1 MANEKEVQIKI
12 SGKVD
17 SSLNMVSQ
25 KVDKAFSR
33 VTKIAKSATTALGA
47 AASDAIRGSLEVGSS
62 FESQMSTVEAISG
75 AAEKQIMQLE
85 EKAKEMGATTKFTA
99 TESGQAMEYM
109 AMAGWK
115 TKDMLNGI
123 GGIMDLAAASGEDL
137 AGTSDI
143 VTDALTAFNLQAK
156 DSAHFADILAQASSN
171 SNTNVSMM
179 GETFKYVAPVA
190 GSLGYTAEDTAV
202 SIGLLANAG
211 IKASQGGTVMRK
223 LMSETAGG
231 ITLVSKAYAKA
242 GEKTGKYKIE
252 TANADGSMKDWSKT
266 VETLREQFSKMTEE
280 EQAMNAESI
289 AGKTAMSGLLAI
301 VNASDKDYKKLT
313 NSIDNASGA
322 AKRMAK
328 IRLDNL
334 QGDVTIFQSA
344 LEGKGIELY
353 DELKEPM
360 RDIVQSATDWLEE
373 IDVARV
379 VDDFKDFGAAVLD
392 FADPLLEVGEWMI
405 ENPDAI
411 AGPLAGIGGTIA
423 GYKLLDTI
431 PKLGQG
437 LEGLI
442 SGVTAS
448 PYIAGG
454 ALVVGALTGI
464 GTAIVNTERAAANA
478 SLEDHFGDIA
488 LSMDQIQDAADNIIG
503 SKTMENI
510 EEFMSSIK
518 ISEGLEREM
527 KKAAEGFGKI
537 KWKVSAGLELDE
549 KDMDEARKNAQNYVQ
564 SVQDQIDQQGY
575 TVNVATKFLFGDSET
590 GKDIIEQND
599 GFFGSLKMEADGL
612 NAKINDVIQR
622 SMKPNLKPIKKEKLI
637 KEMNKYLEELKDLSA
652 KVAKGKER
660 ASWDLIESDF
670 SGKELTPDTFQKL
683 QEATNKNV
691 EKVKKI
697 AYETKQ
703 TVFDTAAQKLENG
716 NMSEEEYKLEKE
728 AAEKAY
734 RETVEKAKKKALEIQ
749 YNTLM
754 DTYGEEIASGEYK
767 YGDIKAIG
775 EIVKGMSSQD
785 LQGGEGEIL
794 KILDMAFNGGG
805 DAYLRND
812 VTGTS
817 NKEVFQSMASKYAKN
832 YIDGDTLSE
841 EAEKIGDKSAYNL
854 RDDFILSRESTP
866 KISADTEAPRY
877 GVDVAINEEEKGT
890 STQNDAYAI
899 TEKTKGGLQATPAN
913 ILGGFVAAVPTAVAK
928 MEEAAKK
935 GGIASGEAFTKALS
949 DEILKI
955 NPITIPVEMPV
966 ELISPVAPNTAK
978 KGTKKSGGKSPIIFP
993 PIRGNAEGIISTKAH
1008 IAAVSEGNKTEAIIP
1023 IDGSARSRRLYEAT
1037 GKLMGYNKTSSQGV
1051 TFAPNINITLTGKAS
1066 AEDKN
1071 EIRNLVQKELDKQYK
1086 KMIRDNKRFNMR
1098 Q

>member
-1 MANEKEVQIKI
+1 MAASEKEVKIKI

-17 SSLNMVSQ
+17 NSLNAVSQ
-25 KVDKAFSR
+25 KVDKAFSKMM
-33 VTKIAKSATTALGA
+33 KIAKSATLVGGA
-47 AASDAIRGSLEVGSS
+47 AATAAVTGAVKVGSS

-143 VTDALTAFNLQAK
+143 VTDALSAFKMEAK
-156 DSAHFADILAQASSN
+156 ESAHFSDVLAAASSN
-171 SNTNVSMM
+171 SNTNVGIL
-179 GETFKYVAPVA
+179 GESFKEVAPVA
-190 GSLGYTAEDTAV
+190 GSMKYSIEDVSLTLGLMANQSVKGSKAGTSLKTAIANMAAPTQKMQKAMKKYNISLKDSDGKTKSLRSV
-202 SIGLLANAG
+202 IDDVRDSIGGL
-211 IKASQGGTVMRK
+211 S
-223 LMSETAGG
+223 
-231 ITLVSKAYAKA
+231 
-242 GEKTGKYKIE
+242 
-252 TANADGSMKDWSKT
+252 SKT
-266 VETLREQFSKMTEE
+266 ERAAAISTIFGKE
-280 EQAMNAESI
+280 AMP
-289 AGKTAMSGLLAI
+289 AMSAI
-301 VNASDKDYKKLT
+301 VNASEKDYKKLAG
-313 NSIDNASGA
+313 SIDNASGA

-379 VDDFKDFGAAVLD
+379 VDDFKDFGSAVLD

-454 ALVVGALTGI
+454 ALVAGALTGI

-478 SLEDHFGDIA
+478 SLDDHFGDIA
-488 LSMDQIQDAADNIIG
+488 LSMDQIQDAADSLIG
-503 SKTMENI
+503 SKKLENI
-510 EEFMSSIK
+510 EKFMSSIK
-518 ISEGLEREM
+518 ISEGFEREM
-527 KKAAEGFGKI
+527 KKAAECFGKI

-622 SMKPNLKPIKKEKLI
+622 SMKPNLKPIKKKKLI

-670 SGKELTPDTFQKL
+670 SGKDLTPDTFQKL

-703 TVFDTAAQKLENG
+703 TVFDTAGQKLENG
-716 NMSEEEYKLEKE
+716 NMSEEEYEQEKE

-734 RETVEKAKKKALEIQ
+734 RETVERAKKKATEIQ

-754 DTYGEEIASGEYK
+754 DTYGEDLINGDMGRGDKNAVHDMVVDMMGGATGEIKEKLVTIEKATSGTYVTDFMDGVLPGGPTDSEKAMQEVKNMVAEYK
-767 YGDIKAIG
+767 YGEG
-775 EIVKGMSSQD
+775 TTVK
-785 LQGGEGEIL
+785 
-794 KILDMAFNGGG
+794 
-805 DAYLRND
+805 
-812 VTGTS
+812 
-817 NKEVFQSMASKYAKN
+817 
-832 YIDGDTLSE
+832 
-841 EAEKIGDKSAYNL
+841 EK
-854 RDDFILSRESTP
+854 R
-866 KISADTEAPRY
+866 
-877 GVDVAINEEEKGT
+877 EEKGFLDPVLAFAT
-890 STQNDAYAI
+890 PNLPNITKTMEEST
-899 TEKTKGGLQATPAN
+899 TGLQATPVN
-913 ILGGFVAAVPTAVAK
+913 ILDGFVAAVPPAVAK
-928 MEEAAKK
+928 MEEEARR
-935 GGIASGEAFTKALS
+935 GGTASGEAFAKALS

-955 NPITIPVEMPV
+955 NPINIPVAFSA
-966 ELISPVAPNTAK
+966 L
-978 KGTKKSGGKSPIIFP
+978 GLSGPAEEGNGNASPII
-993 PIRGNAEGIISTKAH
+993 IRPDDGHAEGIISTKAH
-1008 IAAVSEGNKTEAIIP
+1008 IAAVSEGNKPEAIIP
-1023 IDGSARSRRLYEAT
+1023 INSSARSRRLYEAT
-1037 GKLMGYNKTSSQGV
+1037 GKLMGYNKNQAQGV
-1051 TFAPNINITLTGKAS
+1051 TFAPTINITLTGKATS
-1066 AEDKN
+1066 EDKN
-1071 EIRNLVQKELDKQYK
+1071 EIRNLVQKELEKQYK
-1086 KMIRDNKRFNMR
+1086 KMVRDNKRFNMR

>member
-75 AAEKQIMQLE
+75 ATEKQIEQLE
-85 EKAKEMGATTKFTA
+85 NKAKEMGATTQFTA

-115 TKDMLNGI
+115 TTDMLSGI
-123 GGIMDLAAASGEDL
+123 SGIMDLAAASGEDL

-143 VTDALTAFNLQAK
+143 VTDALTAFNLKAK
-156 DSAHFADILAQASSN
+156 DAAHFSDVLAQAASN

-179 GETFKYVAPVA
+179 GETFKYVAPIA
-190 GSLGYTAEDTAV
+190 GSLDYSAEDTAV
-202 SIGLLANAG
+202 SIGLMANAG
-211 IKASQGGTVMRK
+211 IKASQSGTALRK
-223 LMSETAGG
+223 IMSETAGG

-242 GEKTGKYKIE
+242 GKKTGKYKIE
-252 TANADGSMKDWSKT
+252 TANADGSMKDWSQT
-266 VETLREQFSKMTEE
+266 VEVLREQFSKMTEE

-301 VNASDKDYKKLT
+301 VNASDKDYEKLT

-322 AKRMAK
+322 AERMAK
-328 IRLDNL
+328 VRLDNL

-353 DELKEPM
+353 DEIKEPM
-360 RDIVQSATDWLEE
+360 REIVQSATDWLEE

-379 VDDFKDFGAAVLD
+379 VDDFKDFGGAVLD
-392 FADPLLEVGEWMI
+392 FAEPFLQVGEWMI
-405 ENPDAI
+405 KNPDAI
-411 AGPLAGIGGTIA
+411 AGPLAGIGSAIA
-423 GYKLLDTI
+423 SYKLLDTV
-431 PKLGQG
+431 PKLGKG
-437 LEGLI
+437 LQGLI
-442 SGVTAS
+442 SGVTAH
-448 PYIAGG
+448 PYMAGG

-464 GTAIVNTERAAANA
+464 STAIANTKRAAENA

-488 LSMDQIQDAADNIIG
+488 LSMDQIQSAADNIIG
-503 SKTMENI
+503 SKKLEEMEKL
-510 EEFMSSIK
+510 MSSIK
-518 ISEGLEREM
+518 ISEGFEREM
-527 KKAAEGFGKI
+527 KKAAESIEKI
-537 KWKVSAGLELDE
+537 EWKVSAGLKLDDDDMKEME
-549 KDMDEARKNAQNYVQ
+549 KSTQDYIQAA
-564 SVQDQIDQQGY
+564 QDQIDQQGY
-575 TVNVATKFLFGDSET
+575 TVNVAAKVLFGNSD
-590 GKDIIEQND
+590 
-599 GFFGSLKMEADGL
+599 
-612 NAKINDVIQR
+612 
-622 SMKPNLKPIKKEKLI
+622 
-637 KEMNKYLEELKDLSA
+637 
-652 KVAKGKER
+652 KGKELIEENDSIFGALEMEAQGVAAR
-660 ASWDLIESDF
+660 LNSTLQEAMEKGLKPDIKKALEEGRKEMAELTRTMADAEAEASWDILKADF
-670 SGKELTPDTFQKL
+670 SGKDLDADTYRKMQD
-683 QEATNKNV
+683 AINKN
-691 EKVKKI
+691 I
-697 AYETKQ
+697 
-703 TVFDTAAQKLENG
+703 
-716 NMSEEEYKLEKE
+716 
-728 AAEKAY
+728 
-734 RETVEKAKKKALEIQ
+734 ETVEKTEKESRDTLITNARYNQKMGYISEEELQEEIDVINKQYEDNVKKAKAKGVEFQ

-794 KILDMAFNGGG
+794 KILDIAFNGGG

-877 GVDVAINEEEKGT
+877 GVDVATNEEEKGT
-890 STQNDAYAI
+890 SAQNAAYAI
-899 TEKTKGGLQATPAN
+899 TEKTKGGLQATPVN
-913 ILGGFVAAVPTAVAK
+913 MLGGFVAAVPTAVAK

-955 NPITIPVEMPV
+955 NPITIPVE
-966 ELISPVAPNTAK
+966 LISPVAPSTAK
-978 KGTKKSGGKSPIIFP
+978 KGKKKGEKTSDDSIVGY
-993 PIRGNAEGIISTKAH
+993 AEGTISTKAH

>member
-1 MANEKEVQIKI
+1 MAAEKEVQIKI

-17 SSLNMVSQ
+17 NSLNTVSQ
-25 KVDKAFSR
+25 KVDKAFSKMMK
-33 VTKIAKSATTALGA
+33 VAKSATLIGGTAATAAVTGA
-47 AASDAIRGSLEVGSS
+47 VKVGSS

-211 IKASQGGTVMRK
+211 IKASQGGTIMRK

-252 TANADGSMKDWSKT
+252 TANADGSMKDWSQT
-266 VETLREQFSKMTEE
+266 VEVLREQFSKMTEE

-301 VNASDKDYKKLT
+301 VNASDKDYEKLT

-454 ALVVGALTGI
+454 ALAAGALTGI

-478 SLEDHFGDIA
+478 SLDDHFGDIA
-488 LSMDQIQDAADNIIG
+488 LSMDQIQDAADSLIG
-503 SKTMENI
+503 SKKLENI
-510 EEFMSSIK
+510 EKFMSSIK
-518 ISEGLEREM
+518 ISEGFEREM
-527 KKAAEGFGKI
+527 KKAAEGLGKI

-622 SMKPNLKPIKKEKLI
+622 SMKPNLKPRKKKKLI

-670 SGKELTPDTFQKL
+670 SGKDLTPDTFQKL

-703 TVFDTAAQKLENG
+703 TVFDTAGQKLENG
-716 NMSEEEYKLEKE
+716 NMSEEEYEQEKE

-734 RETVEKAKKKALEIQ
+734 RETVERAKKKATEIQ

-754 DTYGEEIASGEYK
+754 DTYGEDLINGDMGRGDKNAVHDMVVDMMGGATGEIKEKLVTIEKATSGTYVTDFMDGVLPGGPTGSEKAMQEVKNMVAEYK
-767 YGDIKAIG
+767 YGEG
-775 EIVKGMSSQD
+775 TTVK
-785 LQGGEGEIL
+785 
-794 KILDMAFNGGG
+794 
-805 DAYLRND
+805 
-812 VTGTS
+812 
-817 NKEVFQSMASKYAKN
+817 
-832 YIDGDTLSE
+832 
-841 EAEKIGDKSAYNL
+841 EK
-854 RDDFILSRESTP
+854 R
-866 KISADTEAPRY
+866 
-877 GVDVAINEEEKGT
+877 EEKGFLDPVLAFAT
-890 STQNDAYAI
+890 PNLPNITKTMEEST
-899 TEKTKGGLQATPAN
+899 TGLQATPVN
-913 ILGGFVAAVPTAVAK
+913 ILDGFVAAVPPAVAK
-928 MEEAAKK
+928 MEEEARR
-935 GGIASGEAFTKALS
+935 GGTASGEAFAKALS

-955 NPITIPVEMPV
+955 NPINIPVAFSA
-966 ELISPVAPNTAK
+966 L
-978 KGTKKSGGKSPIIFP
+978 GLSGLAEEGNGNASPII
-993 PIRGNAEGIISTKAH
+993 IRPDDGHAEGIISTKAH
-1008 IAAVSEGNKTEAIIP
+1008 IAAVSEGNKPEAIIP
-1023 IDGSARSRRLYEAT
+1023 INSSARSRRLYEAT
-1037 GKLMGYNKTSSQGV
+1037 GKLMGYNKNSTQGM
-1051 TFAPNINITLTGKAS
+1051 TFAPTINITLTGKATS
-1066 AEDKN
+1066 EDKN
-1071 EIRNLVQKELDKQYK
+1071 EIRNLVQKELEKQYK
-1086 KMIRDNKRFNMR
+1086 KMVRDNKRFNMR

>member
-1 MANEKEVQIKI
+1 MAAEKEVQIRI

-17 SSLNMVSQ
+17 NSLNAVSQ

-33 VTKIAKSATTALGA
+33 MTRIAKSATLVGGA
-47 AASDAIRGSLEVGSS
+47 AATAAVTGAVKVGSS
-62 FESQMSTVEAISG
+62 FESQMSTVGAISG
-75 AAEKQIMQLE
+75 AAEKQIIQLE

-179 GETFKYVAPVA
+179 GETFKYVAPIA
-190 GSLGYTAEDTAV
+190 GSLKYSAEDTAV
-202 SIGLLANAG
+202 SIGLMANAG
-211 IKASQGGTVMRK
+211 IKASQSGTTLRK
-223 LMSETAGG
+223 IMSNTAGG

-252 TANADGSMKDWSKT
+252 TANADGSMKDWSWT

-322 AKRMAK
+322 AERMAK

-379 VDDFKDFGAAVLD
+379 VDDFKDFGSAVLD

-488 LSMDQIQDAADNIIG
+488 LSMDQIERAADNIIG
-503 SKTMENI
+503 SKKMENI
-510 EEFMSSIK
+510 EKLMSSIK
-518 ISEGLEREM
+518 ISEGFEREM
-527 KKAAEGFGKI
+527 KKAAESIEKI
-537 KWKVSAGLELDE
+537 EWKVSAGLKLDDDDMKELE
-549 KDMDEARKNAQNYVQ
+549 KSTQDYIQ
-564 SVQDQIDQQGY
+564 SAQDQIDQQGY
-575 TVNVATKFLFGDSET
+575 TVNVATKVLFGNSDK
-590 GKDIIEQND
+590 GKELIEEDNSI
-599 GFFGSLKMEADGL
+599 FAALEMEAQGLAARINSTLEEAMEKGLTPDLKKALDG
-612 NAKINDVIQR
+612 
-622 SMKPNLKPIKKEKLI
+622 
-637 KEMNKYLEELKDLSA
+637 YLEEMGELTRTMADA
-652 KVAKGKER
+652 ETE
-660 ASWDLIESDF
+660 ASWDVLTADF
-670 SGKELTPDTFQKL
+670 SGKDLDADTYQKM
-683 QEATNKNV
+683 QDAVNKN
-691 EKVKKI
+691 I
-697 AYETKQ
+697 
-703 TVFDTAAQKLENG
+703 
-716 NMSEEEYKLEKE
+716 
-728 AAEKAY
+728 
-734 RETVEKAKKKALEIQ
+734 ETVEKTEKEARDTLINNARKKFAAGYISEEERQTQVDDANKQYEKNIKKAKAKGAEFQ

-754 DTYGEEIASGEYK
+754 DTYGEDLINGDMGRGDKNAVHDMVVDMMGGATGVIKEKLVTIEKATSGTYVTDFMDGVLPGGPTDSEKAMQEVKNIAAEYK
-767 YGDIKAIG
+767 YGNG
-775 EIVKGMSSQD
+775 VTVKEKRKEKGFIDPVLAFATPNLPNITKTMEASTTG
-785 LQGGEGEIL
+785 LQEAPIN
-794 KILDMAFNGGG
+794 ILD
-805 DAYLRND
+805 
-812 VTGTS
+812 
-817 NKEVFQSMASKYAKN
+817 
-832 YIDGDTLSE
+832 
-841 EAEKIGDKSAYNL
+841 
-854 RDDFILSRESTP
+854 
-866 KISADTEAPRY
+866 
-877 GVDVAINEEEKGT
+877 
-890 STQNDAYAI
+890 
-899 TEKTKGGLQATPAN
+899 
-913 ILGGFVAAVPTAVAK
+913 GFVAAVPPAVAK
-928 MEEAAKK
+928 IEEEAKK
-935 GGIASGEAFTKALS
+935 GGIASAEAFTKALS
-949 DEILKI
+949 DKILKI
-955 NPITIPVEMPV
+955 NPINIPVAFS
-966 ELISPVAPNTAK
+966 SPGASITAEEGK
-978 KGTKKSGGKSPIIFP
+978 KKSGGATASILP
-993 PIRGNAEGIISTKAH
+993 GHAEGIISTKAH

-1037 GKLMGYNKTSSQGV
+1037 GKLMGYNKNSAQGM
-1051 TFAPNINITLTGKAS
+1051 TFAPTINITLTGKATS
-1066 AEDKN
+1066 EDKN
-1071 EIRNLVQKELDKQYK
+1071 EIRNLVQKELEKQYK
-1086 KMIRDNKRFNMR
+1086 KMVRDNKRFNMR
-1098 Q
+1098 R

>member
-1 MANEKEVQIKI
+1 MAAEKEVQIKI

-17 SSLNMVSQ
+17 NSLNTVSQ
-25 KVDKAFSR
+25 KVDKAFSKMMK
-33 VTKIAKSATTALGA
+33 VAKSATLIGGTAATAAVTGA
-47 AASDAIRGSLEVGSS
+47 VKAGSS

-75 AAEKQIMQLE
+75 ATEKQIEQLE
-85 EKAKEMGATTKFTA
+85 NKAKEMGATTQFTA

-115 TKDMLNGI
+115 TTDMLSGI
-123 GGIMDLAAASGEDL
+123 SGIMDLAAASGEDL

-143 VTDALTAFNLQAK
+143 VTDALTAFNLKAK
-156 DSAHFADILAQASSN
+156 DAAHFSDVLAQAASN

-179 GETFKYVAPVA
+179 GETFKYVAPIA
-190 GSLGYTAEDTAV
+190 GSLNYSAEDTAV
-202 SIGLLANAG
+202 SIGLMANAG
-211 IKASQGGTVMRK
+211 IKASQSGTALRK
-223 LMSETAGG
+223 IMSETAGG

-242 GEKTGKYKIE
+242 GKKTGKYKIE
-252 TANADGSMKDWSKT
+252 TANADGSMKDWSQT
-266 VETLREQFSKMTEE
+266 VEVLREQFSKMTEE

-301 VNASDKDYKKLT
+301 VNASDKDYEKL
-313 NSIDNASGA
+313 
-322 AKRMAK
+322 
-328 IRLDNL
+328 RLDNL

-454 ALVVGALTGI
+454 ALVVGTLTGI
-464 GTAIVNTERAAANA
+464 GTAIINTERAAANA

-488 LSMDQIQDAADNIIG
+488 LSMDQIQSAADNIIG
-503 SKTMENI
+503 SKKLEEMEKL
-510 EEFMSSIK
+510 MSSIK
-518 ISEGLEREM
+518 ISEGFEREM
-527 KKAAEGFGKI
+527 KKAAESIEKI
-537 KWKVSAGLELDE
+537 EWKVSAGLKLDDEDMEELNKSTQDYIQ
-549 KDMDEARKNAQNYVQ
+549 AAQN
-564 SVQDQIDQQGY
+564 QIDQQGY
-575 TVNVATKFLFGDSET
+575 TVNVATKVLFGNST
-590 GKDIIEQND
+590 KGKELIEEDNSI
-599 GFFGSLKMEADGL
+599 FAALEMEAQGLAARINSTLEEAMEKGLTPDLKKALDG
-612 NAKINDVIQR
+612 
-622 SMKPNLKPIKKEKLI
+622 
-637 KEMNKYLEELKDLSA
+637 YLEEMGELTRTMADA
-652 KVAKGKER
+652 ETE
-660 ASWDLIESDF
+660 ASWDVLAADF
-670 SGKELTPDTFQKL
+670 SGKDLDADTYQKM
-683 QEATNKNV
+683 QDAINKN
-691 EKVKKI
+691 I
-697 AYETKQ
+697 
-703 TVFDTAAQKLENG
+703 
-716 NMSEEEYKLEKE
+716 
-728 AAEKAY
+728 
-734 RETVEKAKKKALEIQ
+734 ETVEKTEKEARDTLINNARKKFAAGYISEEERQTQVDDANKQYEENIKKAKAKGVEFQ

-775 EIVKGMSSQD
+775 EITKGMSSQD

-832 YIDGDTLSE
+832 YIDEKSGLSE

-866 KISADTEAPRY
+866 KISADTEAPQY
-877 GVDVAINEEEKGT
+877 GVDVAIKEEEKGT
-890 STQNDAYAI
+890 SAQNTAYAI
-899 TEKTKGGLQATPAN
+899 TEKTKGGLQEAPVN
-913 ILGGFVAAVPTAVAK
+913 MLGGFVAAVPTAVAK

-935 GGIASGEAFTKALS
+935 GGVASGEAFTKALS

-966 ELISPVAPNTAK
+966 ELISPVAPSTAK
-978 KGTKKSGGKSPIIFP
+978 EGKKKNGGTSPII
-993 PIRGNAEGIISTKAH
+993 IRPDDGHAEGIISTKAH
-1008 IAAVSEGNKTEAIIP
+1008 IAAVSEGNKPEAIIP
-1023 IDGSARSRRLYEAT
+1023 INGSARSRRLYETT
-1037 GKLMGYNKTSSQGV
+1037 GKLMGYNKNPAQGM
-1051 TFAPNINITLTGKAS
+1051 TFAPTINITLTGKATS
-1066 AEDKN
+1066 EDKN
-1071 EIRNLVQKELDKQYK
+1071 EIRNLVQKELEKQYK
-1086 KMIRDNKRFNMR
+1086 KMVRDNKRFNMR

>member
-1 MANEKEVQIKI
+1 MAAEKEVQIKI

-17 SSLNMVSQ
+17 NSLNTVSQ
-25 KVDKAFSR
+25 KVDKAFSKMMK
-33 VTKIAKSATTALGA
+33 VAKSATLIGGTAATAAVTGA
-47 AASDAIRGSLEVGSS
+47 VKVGSS

-143 VTDALTAFNLQAK
+143 VTDALSAFKMEAK
-156 DSAHFADILAQASSN
+156 ESAHFSDVLAAASSN
-171 SNTNVSMM
+171 SNTNVGIL
-179 GETFKYVAPVA
+179 GESFKEVAPVA
-190 GSLGYTAEDTAV
+190 GSMKYSIEDVSLTLGLMANQSVKGSKAGTSLKTAIANMAAPTQKMQKAMKKYNISLKDSDGKTKSLRSV
-202 SIGLLANAG
+202 IDDVRDSIGGL
-211 IKASQGGTVMRK
+211 S
-223 LMSETAGG
+223 
-231 ITLVSKAYAKA
+231 
-242 GEKTGKYKIE
+242 
-252 TANADGSMKDWSKT
+252 SKT
-266 VETLREQFSKMTEE
+266 ERAAAISTIFGKE
-280 EQAMNAESI
+280 AMP
-289 AGKTAMSGLLAI
+289 AMSAI
-301 VNASDKDYKKLT
+301 VNASEKDYKKLAG
-313 NSIDNASGA
+313 SIDNASGA

-379 VDDFKDFGAAVLD
+379 VDDFKDFGSAVLD

-454 ALVVGALTGI
+454 ALAAGALTGI

-478 SLEDHFGDIA
+478 SLDDHFGDIA
-488 LSMDQIQDAADNIIG
+488 LSMDQIQDAADSLIG
-503 SKTMENI
+503 SKKLENI
-510 EEFMSSIK
+510 EKFMSSIK
-518 ISEGLEREM
+518 ISEGFEREM

-622 SMKPNLKPIKKEKLI
+622 SMKPNLKPIKKKKLI

-670 SGKELTPDTFQKL
+670 SGKDLTPDTFQKL

-697 AYETKQ
+697 AHETKQ

-734 RETVEKAKKKALEIQ
+734 RETVEKAKKKATELQ

-754 DTYGEEIASGEYK
+754 DTYGEDLINGDMGRGDKNAVHDMVVDMMGGATGEIKEKLVTIEKATSGTYVTDFMDGVLPGGPTDSEKAMQEVKNMVAEYK
-767 YGDIKAIG
+767 YGEG
-775 EIVKGMSSQD
+775 TTVK
-785 LQGGEGEIL
+785 
-794 KILDMAFNGGG
+794 
-805 DAYLRND
+805 
-812 VTGTS
+812 
-817 NKEVFQSMASKYAKN
+817 
-832 YIDGDTLSE
+832 
-841 EAEKIGDKSAYNL
+841 EK
-854 RDDFILSRESTP
+854 R
-866 KISADTEAPRY
+866 
-877 GVDVAINEEEKGT
+877 EEKGFLDPVLAFAT
-890 STQNDAYAI
+890 PNLPNITKTMEEST
-899 TEKTKGGLQATPAN
+899 TGLQATPVN
-913 ILGGFVAAVPTAVAK
+913 ILDGFVAAVPPAVAK
-928 MEEAAKK
+928 MEEEARR
-935 GGIASGEAFTKALS
+935 GGTASGEAFAKALS

-955 NPITIPVEMPV
+955 NPINIPVAFSA
-966 ELISPVAPNTAK
+966 L
-978 KGTKKSGGKSPIIFP
+978 GLSGPAEEGNGNASPII
-993 PIRGNAEGIISTKAH
+993 IRPDDGHAEGIISTKAH
-1008 IAAVSEGNKTEAIIP
+1008 IAAVSEGNKPEAIIP
-1023 IDGSARSRRLYEAT
+1023 INSSARSRRLYEAT
-1037 GKLMGYNKTSSQGV
+1037 GKLMGYNKNSAQGM
-1051 TFAPNINITLTGKAS
+1051 TFAPTINITLTGKATS
-1066 AEDKN
+1066 EDKN
-1071 EIRNLVQKELDKQYK
+1071 EIRNLVQKELEKQYK
-1086 KMIRDNKRFNMR
+1086 KMTRDSKRFDMR
-1098 Q
+1098 R

>member
-1 MANEKEVQIKI
+1 
-12 SGKVD
+12 
-17 SSLNMVSQ
+17 
-25 KVDKAFSR
+25 
-33 VTKIAKSATTALGA
+33 
-47 AASDAIRGSLEVGSS
+47 
-62 FESQMSTVEAISG
+62 MSTVEAISG

-143 VTDALTAFNLQAK
+143 VTDALSAFKMEAK
-156 DSAHFADILAQASSN
+156 ESAHFSDVLAAASSN
-171 SNTNVSMM
+171 SNTNVGIL
-179 GETFKYVAPVA
+179 GESFKEVAPVA
-190 GSLGYTAEDTAV
+190 GSMKYSIEDVSLTLGLMANQSVKGSKAGTSLKTAIANMAAPTQKMQKAMKKYNISLKDSDGKTKSLRSV
-202 SIGLLANAG
+202 IDDVRDSIGGL
-211 IKASQGGTVMRK
+211 S
-223 LMSETAGG
+223 
-231 ITLVSKAYAKA
+231 
-242 GEKTGKYKIE
+242 
-252 TANADGSMKDWSKT
+252 SKT
-266 VETLREQFSKMTEE
+266 ERAAAISTIFGKE
-280 EQAMNAESI
+280 AMP
-289 AGKTAMSGLLAI
+289 AMSAI
-301 VNASDKDYKKLT
+301 VNASEKDYKKLAG
-313 NSIDNASGA
+313 SIDNASGA

-379 VDDFKDFGAAVLD
+379 VDDFKDFGSAVLD

-454 ALVVGALTGI
+454 ALVAGALTGI

-478 SLEDHFGDIA
+478 SLDDHFGDIA
-488 LSMDQIQDAADNIIG
+488 LSMDQIQDAADSLIG
-503 SKTMENI
+503 SKKLENI
-510 EEFMSSIK
+510 EKFMSSIK
-518 ISEGLEREM
+518 ISEGFEREM

-622 SMKPNLKPIKKEKLI
+622 SMKPNLKPIKKKKLI

-670 SGKELTPDTFQKL
+670 SGKDLTPDTFQKL

-703 TVFDTAAQKLENG
+703 TVFNTAAQKLENG

-734 RETVEKAKKKALEIQ
+734 RETVEKAKKKATELQ

-775 EIVKGMSSQD
+775 EITKGMSSQD

-832 YIDGDTLSE
+832 YIDEKSGLSE

-866 KISADTEAPRY
+866 KISADTEAPQY
-877 GVDVAINEEEKGT
+877 GVDVAIKEEEKGT
-890 STQNDAYAI
+890 STQNTAYAI
-899 TEKTKGGLQATPAN
+899 TENTKGGLQEAPVN
-913 ILGGFVAAVPTAVAK
+913 MLGGFVAAVPTAVAK

-935 GGIASGEAFTKALS
+935 GGVASGEAFTKALS

-966 ELISPVAPNTAK
+966 ELISPVAPSTAK
-978 KGTKKSGGKSPIIFP
+978 EGKKKNGSTSPII
-993 PIRGNAEGIISTKAH
+993 IRPDDGHAEGIISTKAH
-1008 IAAVSEGNKTEAIIP
+1008 IAAVSEGNKPEAIIP
-1023 IDGSARSRRLYEAT
+1023 INSSARSRRLYEAT
-1037 GKLMGYNKTSSQGV
+1037 GKLMGYNKNQAQGV
-1051 TFAPNINITLTGKAS
+1051 TFAPTINITLTGKATS
-1066 AEDKN
+1066 EDKN
-1071 EIRNLVQKELDKQYK
+1071 EIRNLVQKELEKQYK
-1086 KMIRDNKRFNMR
+1086 KMVRDNKRFNMR

>member
-1 MANEKEVQIKI
+1 MATEKEVRIRI

-17 SSLNMVSQ
+17 NSLNAVSQ
-25 KVDKAFSR
+25 KVDKAFSKMTR
-33 VTKIAKSATTALGA
+33 IAKSATLVGGA
-47 AASDAIRGSLEVGSS
+47 AATAAVTGAVKVGSS

-143 VTDALTAFNLQAK
+143 VTDALSAFKMEAK
-156 DSAHFADILAQASSN
+156 ESAHFSDVLAAASSN
-171 SNTNVSMM
+171 SNTNVGIL
-179 GETFKYVAPVA
+179 GESFKEVAPVA
-190 GSLGYTAEDTAV
+190 GSMKYSIEDVSLTLGLMANQSVKGSKAGTSLKTAIANMAAPTQKMQKAMKKYNISLKDSDGKTKSLRSV
-202 SIGLLANAG
+202 IDDVRDSIGGL
-211 IKASQGGTVMRK
+211 S
-223 LMSETAGG
+223 
-231 ITLVSKAYAKA
+231 
-242 GEKTGKYKIE
+242 
-252 TANADGSMKDWSKT
+252 SKT
-266 VETLREQFSKMTEE
+266 ERAAAISTIFGKE
-280 EQAMNAESI
+280 AMP
-289 AGKTAMSGLLAI
+289 AMSAI
-301 VNASDKDYKKLT
+301 VNASEKDYKKLAG
-313 NSIDNASGA
+313 SIDNASGA

-379 VDDFKDFGAAVLD
+379 VDDFKDFGSAVLD

-454 ALVVGALTGI
+454 ALAAGALTGI

-478 SLEDHFGDIA
+478 SLDDHFGDIA
-488 LSMDQIQDAADNIIG
+488 LSMDQIQDAADSLIG
-503 SKTMENI
+503 SKKLENI
-510 EEFMSSIK
+510 EKFMSSIK
-518 ISEGLEREM
+518 ISEGFEREM

-622 SMKPNLKPIKKEKLI
+622 SMKPNLKPIKKKKLI

-670 SGKELTPDTFQKL
+670 SGKDLTPDTFQKL

-697 AYETKQ
+697 AHETKQ

-734 RETVEKAKKKALEIQ
+734 RETVEKAKKKATELQ

-754 DTYGEEIASGEYK
+754 DTYGEDLINGDMGRGDKNAVHDMVVDMMGGATGEIKEKLVTIEKATSGTYVTDFMDGVLPGGPTDSEKAMQEVKNMVAEYK
-767 YGDIKAIG
+767 YGEG
-775 EIVKGMSSQD
+775 TTVK
-785 LQGGEGEIL
+785 
-794 KILDMAFNGGG
+794 
-805 DAYLRND
+805 
-812 VTGTS
+812 
-817 NKEVFQSMASKYAKN
+817 
-832 YIDGDTLSE
+832 
-841 EAEKIGDKSAYNL
+841 EK
-854 RDDFILSRESTP
+854 R
-866 KISADTEAPRY
+866 
-877 GVDVAINEEEKGT
+877 EEKGFLDPVLAFAT
-890 STQNDAYAI
+890 PNLPNITKTMEEST
-899 TEKTKGGLQATPAN
+899 TGLQATPVN
-913 ILGGFVAAVPTAVAK
+913 ILDGFVAAVPPAVAK
-928 MEEAAKK
+928 MEEEARR
-935 GGIASGEAFTKALS
+935 GGTASGEAFAKALS

-955 NPITIPVEMPV
+955 NPINIPVAFSA
-966 ELISPVAPNTAK
+966 L
-978 KGTKKSGGKSPIIFP
+978 GLSGPAEEGNGNASPII
-993 PIRGNAEGIISTKAH
+993 IRPDDGHAEGIISTKAH
-1008 IAAVSEGNKTEAIIP
+1008 IAAVSEGNKPEAIIP
-1023 IDGSARSRRLYEAT
+1023 INSSARSRRLYEAT
-1037 GKLMGYNKTSSQGV
+1037 GKLMGYNKNSAQGM
-1051 TFAPNINITLTGKAS
+1051 TFAPTINITLTGKATS
-1066 AEDKN
+1066 EDKN
-1071 EIRNLVQKELDKQYK
+1071 EIRNLVQKELEKQYK
-1086 KMIRDNKRFNMR
+1086 KMTRDSKRFDMR
-1098 Q
+1098 R

>member
-1 MANEKEVQIKI
+1 MAASEKEVKIKI

-17 SSLNMVSQ
+17 NSLNAVSQ
-25 KVDKAFSR
+25 KVDKAFSGITR
-33 VTKIAKSATTALGA
+33 IAKSATLAGGA
-47 AASDAIRGSLEVGSS
+47 AATAAVTGALKVGTS
-62 FESQMSTVEAISG
+62 FESQISTVEAISG
-75 AAEKQIMQLE
+75 ATEKQITQLE

-143 VTDALTAFNLQAK
+143 VTDALSAFKMEAK
-156 DSAHFADILAQASSN
+156 ESAHFSDVLAAASSN
-171 SNTNVSMM
+171 SNTNVGIL
-179 GETFKYVAPVA
+179 GESFKEVAPVA
-190 GSLGYTAEDTAV
+190 GSMKYSIEDASLTLGLMANQSVKGSKAGTSLKTAIANMAAPTQKMQKAMKKYNISLKDSDGKTKSLRSV
-202 SIGLLANAG
+202 IDDVRDSIGGL
-211 IKASQGGTVMRK
+211 S
-223 LMSETAGG
+223 
-231 ITLVSKAYAKA
+231 
-242 GEKTGKYKIE
+242 
-252 TANADGSMKDWSKT
+252 SKT
-266 VETLREQFSKMTEE
+266 ERAAAISTIFGKE
-280 EQAMNAESI
+280 AMP
-289 AGKTAMSGLLAI
+289 AMSAI
-301 VNASDKDYKKLT
+301 VNASEKDYKKLAG
-313 NSIDNASGA
+313 SIDNASGA

-379 VDDFKDFGAAVLD
+379 VDDFKDFGSAVLD

-454 ALVVGALTGI
+454 ALAAGALTGI

-478 SLEDHFGDIA
+478 SLDDHFGDIA
-488 LSMDQIQDAADNIIG
+488 LSMDQIQDAADSLIG
-503 SKTMENI
+503 SKKLENI
-510 EEFMSSIK
+510 EKFMSSIK
-518 ISEGLEREM
+518 ISEGFEREM

-622 SMKPNLKPIKKEKLI
+622 SMKPNLKPIKKKKLI

-670 SGKELTPDTFQKL
+670 SGKDLTPDTFQKL

-703 TVFDTAAQKLENG
+703 TVFDTAGQKLENG
-716 NMSEEEYKLEKE
+716 NMSEEEYEQEKE

-734 RETVEKAKKKALEIQ
+734 RETVERAKKKATEIQ

-754 DTYGEEIASGEYK
+754 DTYGEDLINGDMGRGDKNAVHDMVVDMMGGATGEIKEKLVTIEKATSGTYVTDFMDGVLPGGPTDSEKAMQEVKNMVAEYK
-767 YGDIKAIG
+767 YGEG
-775 EIVKGMSSQD
+775 TTVK
-785 LQGGEGEIL
+785 
-794 KILDMAFNGGG
+794 
-805 DAYLRND
+805 
-812 VTGTS
+812 
-817 NKEVFQSMASKYAKN
+817 
-832 YIDGDTLSE
+832 
-841 EAEKIGDKSAYNL
+841 EK
-854 RDDFILSRESTP
+854 R
-866 KISADTEAPRY
+866 
-877 GVDVAINEEEKGT
+877 EEKGFLDPVLAFAT
-890 STQNDAYAI
+890 PNLPNITKTMEEST
-899 TEKTKGGLQATPAN
+899 TGLQATPVN
-913 ILGGFVAAVPTAVAK
+913 ILDGFVAAVPPAVAK
-928 MEEAAKK
+928 MEEEARR
-935 GGIASGEAFTKALS
+935 GGTASGEAFAKALS

-955 NPITIPVEMPV
+955 NPINIPVAFSA
-966 ELISPVAPNTAK
+966 L
-978 KGTKKSGGKSPIIFP
+978 GLSGLAEEGNGNASPII
-993 PIRGNAEGIISTKAH
+993 IRPDDGHAEGIISTKAH
-1008 IAAVSEGNKTEAIIP
+1008 IAAVSEGNKPEAIIP
-1023 IDGSARSRRLYEAT
+1023 INSSARSRRLYEAT
-1037 GKLMGYNKTSSQGV
+1037 GKLMGYNKNSAQGM
-1051 TFAPNINITLTGKAS
+1051 TFAPTINITLTGKATS
-1066 AEDKN
+1066 QDKS
-1071 EIRNLVQKELDKQYK
+1071 EIRNLVQKELEKQYK
-1086 KMIRDNKRFNMR
+1086 KMVRDNKRFNMR

>member
-1 MANEKEVQIKI
+1 MATEKEVQIRI

-17 SSLNMVSQ
+17 NSLNAVSQ
-25 KVDKAFSR
+25 KVDKAFSGITR
-33 VTKIAKSATTALGA
+33 IAKSATLAGGA
-47 AASDAIRGSLEVGSS
+47 AATAAVTGAVKVGSS
-62 FESQMSTVEAISG
+62 FESQMSTVGAISG

-85 EKAKEMGATTKFTA
+85 EKAKEMGATTQFTA

-454 ALVVGALTGI
+454 ALVVGTLTGI
-464 GTAIVNTERAAANA
+464 GTAIINTERAAANA

-488 LSMDQIQDAADNIIG
+488 LSMDQIQSAADNIIG
-503 SKTMENI
+503 SKKLEEMEKL
-510 EEFMSSIK
+510 MSSIK
-518 ISEGLEREM
+518 ISEGFEREM
-527 KKAAEGFGKI
+527 KKAAESIEKI
-537 KWKVSAGLELDE
+537 EWKVSAGLKLDDEDMEELNKSTQDYIQ
-549 KDMDEARKNAQNYVQ
+549 AAQN
-564 SVQDQIDQQGY
+564 QIDQQGY
-575 TVNVATKFLFGDSET
+575 TVNVATKVLFGNST
-590 GKDIIEQND
+590 KGKELIEEDNSI
-599 GFFGSLKMEADGL
+599 FAALEMEAQGLAARINSTLEEAMEKGLTPDLKKALDG
-612 NAKINDVIQR
+612 
-622 SMKPNLKPIKKEKLI
+622 
-637 KEMNKYLEELKDLSA
+637 YLEEMGELTRTMADA
-652 KVAKGKER
+652 ETE
-660 ASWDLIESDF
+660 ASWDVLAADF
-670 SGKELTPDTFQKL
+670 SGKDLDADTYQKM
-683 QEATNKNV
+683 QDAINKN
-691 EKVKKI
+691 I
-697 AYETKQ
+697 
-703 TVFDTAAQKLENG
+703 
-716 NMSEEEYKLEKE
+716 
-728 AAEKAY
+728 
-734 RETVEKAKKKALEIQ
+734 ETVEKTEKEARDTLINNARKKFAAGYISEEERQTQVDDANKQYEENIKKAKAKGVEFQ

-775 EIVKGMSSQD
+775 EITKGMSSQD

-832 YIDGDTLSE
+832 YIDEKSGLSE

-866 KISADTEAPRY
+866 KISADTEAPQY
-877 GVDVAINEEEKGT
+877 GVDVAIKEEEKGT
-890 STQNDAYAI
+890 SAQNTAYAI
-899 TEKTKGGLQATPAN
+899 TEKTKGGLQEAPVN
-913 ILGGFVAAVPTAVAK
+913 MLGGFVAAVPTAVAK

-935 GGIASGEAFTKALS
+935 GGVASGEAFTKALS

-966 ELISPVAPNTAK
+966 ELISPVAPSTAK
-978 KGTKKSGGKSPIIFP
+978 EGKKKNGGTSPII
-993 PIRGNAEGIISTKAH
+993 IRPDDGHAEGIISTKAH
-1008 IAAVSEGNKTEAIIP
+1008 IAAVSEGNKPEAIIP
-1023 IDGSARSRRLYEAT
+1023 INSSARSRRLYEAT
-1037 GKLMGYNKTSSQGV
+1037 GKLMGYNKNQAQGV
-1051 TFAPNINITLTGKAS
+1051 TFAPTINITLTGKATS
-1066 AEDKN
+1066 EEDKN
-1071 EIRNLVQKELDKQYK
+1071 EIRNLVQKELEKQYK
-1086 KMIRDNKRFNMR
+1086 KMTRDSKRFDMR
-1098 Q
+1098 R

>member
-1 MANEKEVQIKI
+1 MAASEKEVKIKI

-17 SSLNMVSQ
+17 NSLNAVSQ
-25 KVDKAFSR
+25 KVDKAFSGITR
-33 VTKIAKSATTALGA
+33 ITKSATLAGGA
-47 AASDAIRGSLEVGSS
+47 AATAAVTGALKVGTS

-75 AAEKQIMQLE
+75 AAEKQITQRE

-143 VTDALTAFNLQAK
+143 VTDALSAFKMEAK
-156 DSAHFADILAQASSN
+156 ESAHFSDVLAAASSN
-171 SNTNVSMM
+171 SNTNVGIL
-179 GETFKYVAPVA
+179 GESFKEVAPVA
-190 GSLGYTAEDTAV
+190 GSMKYSIEDVSLTLGLMANQSVKGSKAGTSLKTAIANMAAPTQKMQKAMKKYNISLKDSDGKTKSLRSV
-202 SIGLLANAG
+202 IDDVRDSIGGL
-211 IKASQGGTVMRK
+211 S
-223 LMSETAGG
+223 
-231 ITLVSKAYAKA
+231 
-242 GEKTGKYKIE
+242 
-252 TANADGSMKDWSKT
+252 SKT
-266 VETLREQFSKMTEE
+266 ERAAAISTIFGKE
-280 EQAMNAESI
+280 AMP
-289 AGKTAMSGLLAI
+289 AMSAI
-301 VNASDKDYKKLT
+301 VNASEKDYKKLAG
-313 NSIDNASGA
+313 SIDNASGA

-379 VDDFKDFGAAVLD
+379 VDDFKDFGSAVLD

-454 ALVVGALTGI
+454 ALVAGALTGI

-478 SLEDHFGDIA
+478 SLDDHFGDIA
-488 LSMDQIQDAADNIIG
+488 LSMDQIQDAADSLIG
-503 SKTMENI
+503 SKKLENI
-510 EEFMSSIK
+510 EKFMSSIK
-518 ISEGLEREM
+518 ISEGFEREM

-622 SMKPNLKPIKKEKLI
+622 SMKPNLKPIKKKKLI

-670 SGKELTPDTFQKL
+670 SGKDLTPDTFQKL

-703 TVFDTAAQKLENG
+703 TVFNTAAQKLENG

-734 RETVEKAKKKALEIQ
+734 RETVEKAKKKATELQ

-775 EIVKGMSSQD
+775 EITKGMSSQD

-832 YIDGDTLSE
+832 YIDEKSGLSE

-866 KISADTEAPRY
+866 KISADTEAPQY
-877 GVDVAINEEEKGT
+877 GVDVAIKEEEKGT
-890 STQNDAYAI
+890 STQNTAYAI
-899 TEKTKGGLQATPAN
+899 TENTKGGLQEAPVN
-913 ILGGFVAAVPTAVAK
+913 MLGGFVAAVPTAVAK

-935 GGIASGEAFTKALS
+935 GGVASGEAFTKALS

-966 ELISPVAPNTAK
+966 ELISPVAPSTAK
-978 KGTKKSGGKSPIIFP
+978 EGKKKNGSTSPII
-993 PIRGNAEGIISTKAH
+993 IRPDDGHAEGIISTKAH
-1008 IAAVSEGNKTEAIIP
+1008 IAAVSEGNKPEAIIP
-1023 IDGSARSRRLYEAT
+1023 INSSARSRRLYEAT
-1037 GKLMGYNKTSSQGV
+1037 GKLMGYNKNQAQGV
-1051 TFAPNINITLTGKAS
+1051 TFAPTINITLTGKATS
-1066 AEDKN
+1066 EDKN
-1071 EIRNLVQKELDKQYK
+1071 EIRNLVQKELEKQYK
-1086 KMIRDNKRFNMR
+1086 KMVRDNKRFNMR

>member
-1 MANEKEVQIKI
+1 MAAEKEVQIRI

-17 SSLNMVSQ
+17 NSLNAVSQ
-25 KVDKAFSR
+25 KVDKAFSKI
-33 VTKIAKSATTALGA
+33 TKVAKSATLIGGA
-47 AASDAIRGSLEVGSS
+47 AATAAVTGAVKVGSS

-75 AAEKQIMQLE
+75 AAEKQIIQLE

-211 IKASQGGTVMRK
+211 IKASQGGTVIRK

-252 TANADGSMKDWSKT
+252 TANADGSMKDWSWT

-289 AGKTAMSGLLAI
+289 AGKTAMAGLLAI

-322 AKRMAK
+322 AKRMAE

-344 LEGKGIELY
+344 LEGKGIELF

-379 VDDFKDFGAAVLD
+379 VDDFKDFGSAVLD

-454 ALVVGALTGI
+454 ALVAGALTGI

-478 SLEDHFGDIA
+478 SLDEHFGDIA
-488 LSMDQIQDAADNIIG
+488 LSMDQIERAANNIIG
-503 SKTMENI
+503 SKKMENI
-510 EEFMSSIK
+510 EKLMSSIK
-518 ISEGLEREM
+518 ISEGFEREM
-527 KKAAEGFGKI
+527 KKAAESIEKI
-537 KWKVSAGLELDE
+537 EWKVSAGLKLDDDDMKELE
-549 KDMDEARKNAQNYVQ
+549 KSTQDYIQAA
-564 SVQDQIDQQGY
+564 QDQIDQQGC
-575 TVNVATKFLFGDSET
+575 TVNVAAKVLFGNSDK
-590 GKDIIEQND
+590 GKELIEEDNSI
-599 GFFGSLKMEADGL
+599 FAALEMEAQGLAARINSTLQEAMEKGLTPDLKKALDG
-612 NAKINDVIQR
+612 
-622 SMKPNLKPIKKEKLI
+622 
-637 KEMNKYLEELKDLSA
+637 YLEEMGELTRTMADA
-652 KVAKGKER
+652 ETE
-660 ASWDLIESDF
+660 ASWDVLVADF
-670 SGKELTPDTFQKL
+670 SGKDLDADTYQKM
-683 QEATNKNV
+683 QDAVNKN
-691 EKVKKI
+691 I
-697 AYETKQ
+697 
-703 TVFDTAAQKLENG
+703 
-716 NMSEEEYKLEKE
+716 
-728 AAEKAY
+728 
-734 RETVEKAKKKALEIQ
+734 ETVEKTEKDARDTLINNARKKFAAGYISEEERQTQVDDANKQYEENVKKAKVKGVEFQ

-754 DTYGEEIASGEYK
+754 DTYGEKIATGNYK
-767 YGDIKAIG
+767 D
-775 EIVKGMSSQD
+775 
-785 LQGGEGEIL
+785 
-794 KILDMAFNGGG
+794 
-805 DAYLRND
+805 
-812 VTGTS
+812 
-817 NKEVFQSMASKYAKN
+817 
-832 YIDGDTLSE
+832 
-841 EAEKIGDKSAYNL
+841 GDKSAIQKIIEPMMETAKTTDQDIYNKL
-854 RDDFILSRESTP
+854 LDISIAATPGMQNPILSSVDGFFANMQGKTSLYDTANKGAQEAAGVYVNEKSAREYSTFLAGLSSEAKTFFENVDFIDPLAQSAKQDGEKAGKEFEQNFRNTVKEGLNSGVTANMP
-866 KISADTEAPRY
+866 LAINPSIPGISAT
-877 GVDVAINEEEKGT
+877 NKGKKQNKST
-890 STQNDAYAI
+890 ST
-899 TEKTKGGLQATPAN
+899 
-913 ILGGFVAAVPTAVAK
+913 
-928 MEEAAKK
+928 
-935 GGIASGEAFTKALS
+935 
-949 DEILKI
+949 
-955 NPITIPVEMPV
+955 
-966 ELISPVAPNTAK
+966 
-978 KGTKKSGGKSPIIFP
+978 IIFP

-1037 GKLMGYNKTSSQGV
+1037 GKLMGYNKNSAQGM
-1051 TFAPNINITLTGKAS
+1051 TFAPTINITLTGRATS
-1066 AEDKN
+1066 EDKD
-1071 EIRNLVQKELDKQYK
+1071 EIRNLVQKELEKQYK
-1086 KMIRDNKRFNMR
+1086 KMVRDNKRFNMR

>member
-1 MANEKEVQIKI
+1 MAAEKEVQIKI

-17 SSLNMVSQ
+17 NSLNTVSQ
-25 KVDKAFSR
+25 KVDKAFSKMMK
-33 VTKIAKSATTALGA
+33 VAKSATLIGGTAATAAVTGA
-47 AASDAIRGSLEVGSS
+47 VKVGSS

-143 VTDALTAFNLQAK
+143 VTDALSAFKMEAK
-156 DSAHFADILAQASSN
+156 ESAHFSDVLAAASSN
-171 SNTNVSMM
+171 SNTNVGIL
-179 GETFKYVAPVA
+179 GESFKEVAPVA
-190 GSLGYTAEDTAV
+190 GSMKYSIEDVSLTLGLMANQSVKGSKAGTSLKTAIANMAAPTQKMQKAMKKYNISLKDSDGKTKSLRSV
-202 SIGLLANAG
+202 IDDVRDSIGGL
-211 IKASQGGTVMRK
+211 S
-223 LMSETAGG
+223 
-231 ITLVSKAYAKA
+231 
-242 GEKTGKYKIE
+242 
-252 TANADGSMKDWSKT
+252 SKT
-266 VETLREQFSKMTEE
+266 ERAAAISTIFGKE
-280 EQAMNAESI
+280 AMP
-289 AGKTAMSGLLAI
+289 AMSAI
-301 VNASDKDYKKLT
+301 VNASEKDYKKLAG
-313 NSIDNASGA
+313 SIDNASGA

-379 VDDFKDFGAAVLD
+379 VDDFKDFGSAVLD

-454 ALVVGALTGI
+454 ALAAGALTGI

-478 SLEDHFGDIA
+478 SLDDHFGDIA
-488 LSMDQIQDAADNIIG
+488 LSMDQIQDAADSLIG
-503 SKTMENI
+503 SKKLENI
-510 EEFMSSIK
+510 EKFMSSIK
-518 ISEGLEREM
+518 ISEGFEREM

-622 SMKPNLKPIKKEKLI
+622 SMKPNLKPIKKKKLI

-670 SGKELTPDTFQKL
+670 SGKDLTPDTFQKL

-734 RETVEKAKKKALEIQ
+734 RETVEKAKKKATELQ

-775 EIVKGMSSQD
+775 EITKGMSSQD

-832 YIDGDTLSE
+832 YIDGKSGLSK
-841 EAEKIGDKSAYNL
+841 EAEKIGDKSVYDL

-877 GVDVAINEEEKGT
+877 GVDVAIKEEEKGT
-890 STQNDAYAI
+890 SAQNTAYAI
-899 TEKTKGGLQATPAN
+899 TEKTKGGLQEAPVN
-913 ILGGFVAAVPTAVAK
+913 MLGGFVAAVPTAVAK

-935 GGIASGEAFTKALS
+935 GGVASGEAFTKALS

-966 ELISPVAPNTAK
+966 ELISPVAPSTAK
-978 KGTKKSGGKSPIIFP
+978 EGKKKNGGTSPTIVRP
-993 PIRGNAEGIISTKAH
+993 DDGHAEGIISTKAH
-1008 IAAVSEGNKTEAIIP
+1008 IAAVSEGNKPEAIIP
-1023 IDGSARSRRLYEAT
+1023 INSSARSRRLYEAT
-1037 GKLMGYNKTSSQGV
+1037 GKLMGYNKNQAQGV
-1051 TFAPNINITLTGKAS
+1051 TFAPTINITLTGKATS
-1066 AEDKN
+1066 EDKN
-1071 EIRNLVQKELDKQYK
+1071 EIRNLVQKELEKQYK
-1086 KMIRDNKRFNMR
+1086 KMVRDNKRFNMR

>member
-1 MANEKEVQIKI
+1 MAASEKEVKIKI

-17 SSLNMVSQ
+17 NSLNAVSQ
-25 KVDKAFSR
+25 KVDKAFSGITR
-33 VTKIAKSATTALGA
+33 ITKSATLAGGA
-47 AASDAIRGSLEVGSS
+47 AATAAVTGALKVGTS

-143 VTDALTAFNLQAK
+143 VTDALSAFKMEAK
-156 DSAHFADILAQASSN
+156 ESAHFSDVLAAASSN
-171 SNTNVSMM
+171 SNTNVGIL
-179 GETFKYVAPVA
+179 GESFKEVAPVA
-190 GSLGYTAEDTAV
+190 GSMKYSIEDVSLTLGLMANQSVKGSKAGTSLKTAIANMAAPTQKMQKAMKKYNISLKDSDGKTKSLRSV
-202 SIGLLANAG
+202 IDDVRDSIGGL
-211 IKASQGGTVMRK
+211 S
-223 LMSETAGG
+223 
-231 ITLVSKAYAKA
+231 
-242 GEKTGKYKIE
+242 
-252 TANADGSMKDWSKT
+252 SKT
-266 VETLREQFSKMTEE
+266 ERAAAISTIFGKE
-280 EQAMNAESI
+280 AMP
-289 AGKTAMSGLLAI
+289 AMSAI
-301 VNASDKDYKKLT
+301 VNASEKDYKKLAG
-313 NSIDNASGA
+313 SIDNASGA

-379 VDDFKDFGAAVLD
+379 VDDFKDFGSAVLD

-454 ALVVGALTGI
+454 ALVAGALTGI

-478 SLEDHFGDIA
+478 SLDDHFGDIA
-488 LSMDQIQDAADNIIG
+488 LSMDQIQDAADSLIG
-503 SKTMENI
+503 SKKLENI
-510 EEFMSSIK
+510 EKFMSSIK
-518 ISEGLEREM
+518 ISEGFEREM

-622 SMKPNLKPIKKEKLI
+622 SMKPNLKPIKKKKLI

-670 SGKELTPDTFQKL
+670 SGKDLTPDTFQKL

-703 TVFDTAAQKLENG
+703 TVFNTAAQKLENG

-734 RETVEKAKKKALEIQ
+734 RETVEKAKKKATELQ

-775 EIVKGMSSQD
+775 EITKGMSSQD

-832 YIDGDTLSE
+832 YIDEKSGLSE

-866 KISADTEAPRY
+866 KISADTEAPQY
-877 GVDVAINEEEKGT
+877 GVDVAIKEEEKGT
-890 STQNDAYAI
+890 STQNTAYAI
-899 TEKTKGGLQATPAN
+899 TENTKGGLQEAPVN
-913 ILGGFVAAVPTAVAK
+913 MLGGFVAAVPTAVAK

-935 GGIASGEAFTKALS
+935 GGVASGEAFTKALS

-966 ELISPVAPNTAK
+966 ELISPVAPSTAK
-978 KGTKKSGGKSPIIFP
+978 EWKKKNGSTSPII
-993 PIRGNAEGIISTKAH
+993 IRPDDGHAEGIISTKAH
-1008 IAAVSEGNKTEAIIP
+1008 IAAVSEGNKPEAIIP
-1023 IDGSARSRRLYEAT
+1023 INSSARSRRLYEAT
-1037 GKLMGYNKTSSQGV
+1037 GKLMGYNKNQAQGV
-1051 TFAPNINITLTGKAS
+1051 TFAPTINITLTGKATS
-1066 AEDKN
+1066 EDKN
-1071 EIRNLVQKELDKQYK
+1071 EIRNLVQKELEKQYK
-1086 KMIRDNKRFNMR
+1086 KMVRDNKRFNMR

>member
-1 MANEKEVQIKI
+1 MAASEKEVKIKI

-17 SSLNMVSQ
+17 NSLNAVSQ

-33 VTKIAKSATTALGA
+33 MTRIAKSATLVGGA
-47 AASDAIRGSLEVGSS
+47 AATAAVTGAVKAGSS
-62 FESQMSTVEAISG
+62 FESQMSTVGAISG
-75 AAEKQIMQLE
+75 AAEKQITQLE

-109 AMAGWK
+109 AMVGWK

-179 GETFKYVAPVA
+179 GETFKYVAPIA
-190 GSLGYTAEDTAV
+190 GSLKYSAEDTAV
-202 SIGLLANAG
+202 SIGLMANAG
-211 IKASQGGTVMRK
+211 IKASQSGTALRK
-223 LMSETAGG
+223 IMSETAGG

-252 TANADGSMKDWSKT
+252 TANADGSMKDWSWT

-322 AKRMAK
+322 AERMAK

-379 VDDFKDFGAAVLD
+379 VDDFKDFGGAVLD
-392 FADPLLEVGEWMI
+392 FAEPFLQVGEWMI

-411 AGPLAGIGGTIA
+411 AGPLAGIGGAIA

-437 LEGLI
+437 LKGLI

-454 ALVVGALTGI
+454 ALVAGALTGI
-464 GTAIVNTERAAANA
+464 GTAIVNTKRAAANA

-488 LSMDQIQDAADNIIG
+488 LSMDQIERAADNIIG
-503 SKTMENI
+503 SKKLKNI
-510 EEFMSSIK
+510 EKLMSSIK
-518 ISEGLEREM
+518 ISEGFEREM
-527 KKAAEGFGKI
+527 KKAAESIEKI
-537 KWKVSAGLELDE
+537 EWKVSAGLKLDDEDMKELE
-549 KDMDEARKNAQNYVQ
+549 KSTQDYIQ
-564 SVQDQIDQQGY
+564 SAQDQIDQQGY
-575 TVNVATKFLFGDSET
+575 TVNVAAKVLFGNSARGKELIEENDS
-590 GKDIIEQND
+590 I
-599 GFFGSLKMEADGL
+599 FGALEMEAQGVAARL
-612 NAKINDVIQR
+612 NSTLQEAMEKG
-622 SMKPNLKPIKKEKLI
+622 LKPDIKKALEEGR
-637 KEMNKYLEELKDLSA
+637 KEMAELTQTMADA
-652 KVAKGKER
+652 EAE
-660 ASWDLIESDF
+660 ASWDILKADF
-670 SGKELTPDTFQKL
+670 SGKDLDADTYKKMQD
-683 QEATNKNV
+683 AINKN
-691 EKVKKI
+691 I
-697 AYETKQ
+697 
-703 TVFDTAAQKLENG
+703 
-716 NMSEEEYKLEKE
+716 
-728 AAEKAY
+728 
-734 RETVEKAKKKALEIQ
+734 ETVEKTEKEARDTLITNARYNQKMGYISEEELQEEIDVINKQYEDNVKEAKAKGVEFQ

-754 DTYGEEIASGEYK
+754 DNYGEEIASGEYK

-775 EIVKGMSSQD
+775 EIAKGMSSQD

-805 DAYLRND
+805 DAYSRND

-832 YIDGDTLSE
+832 YIDGKSGLSE
-841 EAEKIGDKSAYNL
+841 EAEKIGDKSVYNL

-877 GVDVAINEEEKGT
+877 GADVAINEEEKGT
-890 STQNDAYAI
+890 SAQNAAYAI
-899 TEKTKGGLQATPAN
+899 TEKTKGGLQEAPVN
-913 ILGGFVAAVPTAVAK
+913 MLGGFVAAVPSAVAK
-928 MEEAAKK
+928 MEEEARK
-935 GGIASGEAFTKALS
+935 GGAASGEAFAKALS

-955 NPITIPVEMPV
+955 NPIKIPVAFSA
-966 ELISPVAPNTAK
+966 LGLSSTAEEGK
-978 KGTKKSGGKSPIIFP
+978 KKSGGTSPII
-993 PIRGNAEGIISTKAH
+993 IRPDDGHAEGIISTKAH
-1008 IAAVSEGNKTEAIIP
+1008 IAAVSEGNKPEAIIP
-1023 IDGSARSRRLYEAT
+1023 INSSARSRRLYETT
-1037 GKLMGYNKTSSQGV
+1037 GKLMGYNKNSARGM
-1051 TFAPNINITLTGKAS
+1051 TFAPTINITLTGKATS
-1066 AEDKN
+1066 EDKN
-1071 EIRNLVQKELDKQYK
+1071 EIRNLVQKELEKQYK
-1086 KMIRDNKRFNMR
+1086 KMVRDGKRFDMR
-1098 Q
+1098 R

>member
-1 MANEKEVQIKI
+1 MATEKEVRIRI

-17 SSLNMVSQ
+17 NSLNAVSQ
-25 KVDKAFSR
+25 KVDKAFSKMTR
-33 VTKIAKSATTALGA
+33 IAKSATLVGGA
-47 AASDAIRGSLEVGSS
+47 AATAAVTGAVKVGSS

-143 VTDALTAFNLQAK
+143 VTDALSAFKMEAK
-156 DSAHFADILAQASSN
+156 ESAHFSDVLAAASSN
-171 SNTNVSMM
+171 SNTNVGIL
-179 GETFKYVAPVA
+179 GESFKEVAPVA
-190 GSLGYTAEDTAV
+190 GSMKYSIEDVSLTLGLMANQSVKGSKAGTSLKTAIANMAAPTQKMQKAMKKYNISLKDSDGKTKSLRSV
-202 SIGLLANAG
+202 IDDVRDSIGGL
-211 IKASQGGTVMRK
+211 S
-223 LMSETAGG
+223 
-231 ITLVSKAYAKA
+231 
-242 GEKTGKYKIE
+242 
-252 TANADGSMKDWSKT
+252 SKT
-266 VETLREQFSKMTEE
+266 ERAAAISTIFGKE
-280 EQAMNAESI
+280 AMP
-289 AGKTAMSGLLAI
+289 AMSAI
-301 VNASDKDYKKLT
+301 VNASEKDYKKLAG
-313 NSIDNASGA
+313 SIDNASGA

-379 VDDFKDFGAAVLD
+379 VDDFKDFGSAVLD

-454 ALVVGALTGI
+454 ALVAGALTGI

-478 SLEDHFGDIA
+478 SLDDHFGDIA
-488 LSMDQIQDAADNIIG
+488 LSMDQIQDAADSLIG
-503 SKTMENI
+503 SKKLENI
-510 EEFMSSIK
+510 EKFMSSIK
-518 ISEGLEREM
+518 ISEGFEREM

-622 SMKPNLKPIKKEKLI
+622 SMKPNLKPIKKKKLI

-670 SGKELTPDTFQKL
+670 SGKDLTPDTFQKL

-734 RETVEKAKKKALEIQ
+734 RETVEKAKKKATELQ

-775 EIVKGMSSQD
+775 EITKGMSSQD

-832 YIDGDTLSE
+832 YIDEKSGLSE

-866 KISADTEAPRY
+866 KISADTEAPQY
-877 GVDVAINEEEKGT
+877 GVDVAIKEEEKGT
-890 STQNDAYAI
+890 STQNTAYAI
-899 TEKTKGGLQATPAN
+899 TENTKGGLQEAPVN
-913 ILGGFVAAVPTAVAK
+913 MLGGFVAAVPTAVAK

-935 GGIASGEAFTKALS
+935 GGVASGEAFTKALS

-966 ELISPVAPNTAK
+966 ELISPVAPSTAK
-978 KGTKKSGGKSPIIFP
+978 EGKKKNGGTSPII
-993 PIRGNAEGIISTKAH
+993 IRPDDGHAEGIISTKAH
-1008 IAAVSEGNKTEAIIP
+1008 IAAVSEGNKPEAIIP
-1023 IDGSARSRRLYEAT
+1023 INSSARSRRLYEAT
-1037 GKLMGYNKTSSQGV
+1037 GKLMGYNKNQAQGV
-1051 TFAPNINITLTGKAS
+1051 TFAPTINITLTGKATS
-1066 AEDKN
+1066 EDKN
-1071 EIRNLVQKELDKQYK
+1071 EIRNLVQKELEKQYK
-1086 KMIRDNKRFNMR
+1086 KMVRDNKRFNMR

>member
-1 MANEKEVQIKI
+1 MATEKEVRIRI

-17 SSLNMVSQ
+17 NSLNAVSQ
-25 KVDKAFSR
+25 KVDKAFSKMTR
-33 VTKIAKSATTALGA
+33 IAKSATLVGGA
-47 AASDAIRGSLEVGSS
+47 AATAAVTGAVKVGSS

-75 AAEKQIMQLE
+75 ATEKQITQLE

-143 VTDALTAFNLQAK
+143 VTGALSAFKMEAK
-156 DSAHFADILAQASSN
+156 ESAHFSDVLAAASSN
-171 SNTNVSMM
+171 SNTNVGIL
-179 GETFKYVAPVA
+179 GESFKEVAPVA
-190 GSLGYTAEDTAV
+190 GSMKYSIEDVSLTLGLMANQSVKGSKAGTSLKTAIANMAAPTQKMQKAMKKYNISLKDSDGKTKSLRSV
-202 SIGLLANAG
+202 IDDVRDSIGGL
-211 IKASQGGTVMRK
+211 S
-223 LMSETAGG
+223 
-231 ITLVSKAYAKA
+231 
-242 GEKTGKYKIE
+242 
-252 TANADGSMKDWSKT
+252 SKT
-266 VETLREQFSKMTEE
+266 ERAAAISTIFGKE
-280 EQAMNAESI
+280 AMP
-289 AGKTAMSGLLAI
+289 AMSAI
-301 VNASDKDYKKLT
+301 VNASEKDYKKLAG
-313 NSIDNASGA
+313 SIDNASGA

-411 AGPLAGIGGTIA
+411 AGPLAGIGSTIA
-423 GYKLLDTI
+423 SYKLLDTV

-437 LEGLI
+437 LQGLI

-488 LSMDQIQDAADNIIG
+488 LSMDQIQSAADNIIG

-518 ISEGLEREM
+518 ISEDLEREM

-622 SMKPNLKPIKKEKLI
+622 SMKPNLKPIKKKKLI

-670 SGKELTPDTFQKL
+670 SGKDLTPDTFQKL

-703 TVFDTAAQKLENG
+703 TVFNTAAQKLENG

-734 RETVEKAKKKALEIQ
+734 RETVEKAKKKATELQ

-767 YGDIKAIG
+767 HGDIKAIG
-775 EIVKGMSSQD
+775 EIVKSMSSQD

-832 YIDGDTLSE
+832 YIDGKSGLSK

-854 RDDFILSRESTP
+854 RDDFILSRESIP
-866 KISADTEAPRY
+866 KISADTEAPQY
-877 GVDVAINEEEKGT
+877 GVDVAIKEEEKET
-890 STQNDAYAI
+890 SAQNTAYAI
-899 TEKTKGGLQATPAN
+899 TEKTKGGLQEAPVN
-913 ILGGFVAAVPTAVAK
+913 MLGGFVAAVPTAVAK

-935 GGIASGEAFTKALS
+935 GGVASGEAFTKALS

-966 ELISPVAPNTAK
+966 ELISPVAPSTAK
-978 KGTKKSGGKSPIIFP
+978 EGEKKNGGTSPII
-993 PIRGNAEGIISTKAH
+993 IRPDDGHAEGIISTKAH
-1008 IAAVSEGNKTEAIIP
+1008 IAAVSEGNKPEAIIP
-1023 IDGSARSRRLYEAT
+1023 INSSARSRRLYEAT
-1037 GKLMGYNKTSSQGV
+1037 GKLMGYNKNQAQGV

>member
-1 MANEKEVQIKI
+1 MAAEKEVQIRI

-17 SSLNMVSQ
+17 NSLNAVSQ
-25 KVDKAFSR
+25 KVDKAFSKMMK
-33 VTKIAKSATTALGA
+33 VAKSATLVGGA
-47 AASDAIRGSLEVGSS
+47 AATAAVTGAVKVGSS
-62 FESQMSTVEAISG
+62 FESQMSTVGAISG

-85 EKAKEMGATTKFTA
+85 EKAKEMGATTQFTA

-143 VTDALTAFNLQAK
+143 VTDALSAFKMEAK
-156 DSAHFADILAQASSN
+156 ESAHFSDVLAAASSN
-171 SNTNVSMM
+171 SNTNVGIL
-179 GETFKYVAPVA
+179 GESFKEVAPVA
-190 GSLGYTAEDTAV
+190 GSMKYSIEDVSLTLGLMANQSVKGSKAGTSLKTAIANMAAPTQKMQKAMKKYNISLKDSDGKTKSLRSV
-202 SIGLLANAG
+202 IDDVRDSIGGL
-211 IKASQGGTVMRK
+211 S
-223 LMSETAGG
+223 
-231 ITLVSKAYAKA
+231 
-242 GEKTGKYKIE
+242 
-252 TANADGSMKDWSKT
+252 SKT
-266 VETLREQFSKMTEE
+266 ERAAAISTIFGKE
-280 EQAMNAESI
+280 AMP
-289 AGKTAMSGLLAI
+289 AMSAI
-301 VNASDKDYKKLT
+301 VNASEKDYKKLAG
-313 NSIDNASGA
+313 SIDNASGA

-379 VDDFKDFGAAVLD
+379 VDDFKDFGSAVLD

-454 ALVVGALTGI
+454 ALVAGALTGI

-478 SLEDHFGDIA
+478 SLDDHFGDIA
-488 LSMDQIQDAADNIIG
+488 LSMDQIQDAADSLIG
-503 SKTMENI
+503 SKKLENI
-510 EEFMSSIK
+510 EKFMSSIK
-518 ISEGLEREM
+518 ISEGFEREM

-622 SMKPNLKPIKKEKLI
+622 SMKPNLKPIKKKKLI

-670 SGKELTPDTFQKL
+670 SGKDLTPDTFQKL

-734 RETVEKAKKKALEIQ
+734 RETVEKAKKKATELQ

-775 EIVKGMSSQD
+775 EITKGMSSQD

-832 YIDGDTLSE
+832 YIDEKSGLSE

-866 KISADTEAPRY
+866 KISADTEAPQY
-877 GVDVAINEEEKGT
+877 GVDVAIKEEEKGT
-890 STQNDAYAI
+890 SAQNTAYAI
-899 TEKTKGGLQATPAN
+899 TEKTKGGLQEAPVN
-913 ILGGFVAAVPTAVAK
+913 MLGGFVAAVPTAVAK

-935 GGIASGEAFTKALS
+935 GGVASGEAFTKALS

-966 ELISPVAPNTAK
+966 ELISPVAPSTAK
-978 KGTKKSGGKSPIIFP
+978 EGKKKNGGTSPII
-993 PIRGNAEGIISTKAH
+993 IRPDDGHAEGIISTKAH
-1008 IAAVSEGNKTEAIIP
+1008 IAAVSEGNKPEAIIP
-1023 IDGSARSRRLYEAT
+1023 INSSARSRRLYEAT
-1037 GKLMGYNKTSSQGV
+1037 GKLMGYNKNQAQGV
-1051 TFAPNINITLTGKAS
+1051 TFAPTINITLTGKATS
-1066 AEDKN
+1066 EDKN
-1071 EIRNLVQKELDKQYK
+1071 EIRNLVQKELEKQYK
-1086 KMIRDNKRFNMR
+1086 KMVRDNKRFNMR

>member
-1 MANEKEVQIKI
+1 MAASEKEVKIKI

-17 SSLNMVSQ
+17 NSLNAVSQ

-33 VTKIAKSATTALGA
+33 MTRIAKSATLIGGA
-47 AASDAIRGSLEVGSS
+47 AATAAVTGAVKAGSS
-62 FESQMSTVEAISG
+62 FESQMSTVGAISG
-75 AAEKQIMQLE
+75 AAEKQIIQLE

-211 IKASQGGTVMRK
+211 IKASQGGTVIRK

-252 TANADGSMKDWSKT
+252 TANADGSMKDWSWT

-289 AGKTAMSGLLAI
+289 AGKTAMAGLLAI

-322 AKRMAK
+322 AERMAR

-353 DELKEPM
+353 DKLKEPM

-373 IDVARV
+373 IDIARV
-379 VDDFKDFGAAVLD
+379 VDDFKDFGSAVLD

-411 AGPLAGIGGTIA
+411 AGPLAGIGGAIA

-431 PKLGQG
+431 PKIGQG

-488 LSMDQIQDAADNIIG
+488 LSMDQIERAADNIIG
-503 SKTMENI
+503 SKKMENI
-510 EEFMSSIK
+510 EKLMSSIK
-518 ISEGLEREM
+518 ISEGFEREM
-527 KKAAEGFGKI
+527 KKAAESIEKI
-537 KWKVSAGLELDE
+537 EWKVSAGLKLDDDDMKELE
-549 KDMDEARKNAQNYVQ
+549 KSTQDYIQ
-564 SVQDQIDQQGY
+564 SAQDQIDQQGY
-575 TVNVATKFLFGDSET
+575 TVNVAAKVLFGNS
-590 GKDIIEQND
+590 
-599 GFFGSLKMEADGL
+599 
-612 NAKINDVIQR
+612 
-622 SMKPNLKPIKKEKLI
+622 
-637 KEMNKYLEELKDLSA
+637 Y
-652 KVAKGKER
+652 KGKELIEENDSIFSALEMEAQGVAAR
-660 ASWDLIESDF
+660 LNSTLQEAMEKGLKPDIKKALEEGRKEMAELTQDMADAEAEASWDILKADF
-670 SGKELTPDTFQKL
+670 SGKDLDADTYQKMRD
-683 QEATNKNV
+683 AVNKN
-691 EKVKKI
+691 I
-697 AYETKQ
+697 
-703 TVFDTAAQKLENG
+703 
-716 NMSEEEYKLEKE
+716 
-728 AAEKAY
+728 
-734 RETVEKAKKKALEIQ
+734 ETVEKTEKEARDTLITNARYNQKRGYISEEELQEEIDDINKQYEDSVKKAKAKGAEFQ

-775 EIVKGMSSQD
+775 EITKGMSSQN

-805 DAYLRND
+805 DAYSRND

-817 NKEVFQSMASKYAKN
+817 NKEVFQNMASQYAKN
-832 YIDGDTLSE
+832 YINGKSGLSE
-841 EAEKIGDKSAYNL
+841 EAEKIGDKSAYSL
-854 RDDFILSRESTP
+854 RDDFILARESAP
-866 KISADTEAPRY
+866 KINADTEAPQY
-877 GVDVAINEEEKGT
+877 GADVAVNEEEKGISIRNAT
-890 STQNDAYAI
+890 YAI
-899 TEKTKGGLQATPAN
+899 TEKAEKGLQATPVN
-913 ILGGFVAAVPTAVAK
+913 ILDGFVAAVPAAVAK
-928 MEEAAKK
+928 MEEEAKK
-935 GGIASGEAFTKALS
+935 GGIASAEAFTKALS
-949 DEILKI
+949 DKILKI
-955 NPITIPVEMPV
+955 NPINIPVAFS
-966 ELISPVAPNTAK
+966 SPGVSITAEEGK
-978 KGTKKSGGKSPIIFP
+978 KKSGGATASILP
-993 PIRGNAEGIISTKAH
+993 GHAEGIISTKAH

-1037 GKLMGYNKTSSQGV
+1037 GKLMGYNKNQAQGM
-1051 TFAPNINITLTGKAS
+1051 TFAPTINITLAGKATS
-1066 AEDKN
+1066 EDKN
-1071 EIRNLVQKELDKQYK
+1071 EIRNLVQKELEKQYK
-1086 KMIRDNKRFNMR
+1086 KMVRDNKRFNMG

>member
-1 MANEKEVQIKI
+1 MAAEKEVQIRI

-17 SSLNMVSQ
+17 NSLNAVSQ
-25 KVDKAFSR
+25 KVDKAFSKMMK
-33 VTKIAKSATTALGA
+33 VAKSATLVGGA
-47 AASDAIRGSLEVGSS
+47 AATAAVTGAVKVGSS
-62 FESQMSTVEAISG
+62 FESQMSTVGAISG

-85 EKAKEMGATTKFTA
+85 EKAKEMGATTQFTA

-143 VTDALTAFNLQAK
+143 VTDALSAFKMEAK
-156 DSAHFADILAQASSN
+156 ESAHFSDVLAAASSN
-171 SNTNVSMM
+171 SNTNVGIL
-179 GETFKYVAPVA
+179 GESFKEVAPVA
-190 GSLGYTAEDTAV
+190 GSMKYSIEDVSLTLGLMANQSVKGSKAGTSLKTAIANMAAPTQKMQKAMKKYNISLKDSDGKTKSLRSV
-202 SIGLLANAG
+202 IDDVRDSIGGL
-211 IKASQGGTVMRK
+211 S
-223 LMSETAGG
+223 
-231 ITLVSKAYAKA
+231 
-242 GEKTGKYKIE
+242 
-252 TANADGSMKDWSKT
+252 SKT
-266 VETLREQFSKMTEE
+266 ERAAAISTIFGKE
-280 EQAMNAESI
+280 AMP
-289 AGKTAMSGLLAI
+289 AMSAI
-301 VNASDKDYKKLT
+301 VNASEKDYKKLAG
-313 NSIDNASGA
+313 SIDNASGA

-379 VDDFKDFGAAVLD
+379 VDDFKDFGSAVLD

-454 ALVVGALTGI
+454 ALVVGTLTGI
-464 GTAIVNTERAAANA
+464 GTAIINTERAAANA

-488 LSMDQIQDAADNIIG
+488 LSMDQIQSAADNIIG
-503 SKTMENI
+503 SKKLEEMEKL
-510 EEFMSSIK
+510 MSSIK
-518 ISEGLEREM
+518 ISEGFEREM
-527 KKAAEGFGKI
+527 KKAAESIEKI
-537 KWKVSAGLELDE
+537 EWKVSAGLKLDDEDMEELNKSTQDYIQ
-549 KDMDEARKNAQNYVQ
+549 AAQN
-564 SVQDQIDQQGY
+564 QIDQQGY
-575 TVNVATKFLFGDSET
+575 TVNVATKVLFGNST
-590 GKDIIEQND
+590 KGKELIEEDNSI
-599 GFFGSLKMEADGL
+599 FAALEMEAQGLAARINSTLEEAMEKGLTPDLKKALDG
-612 NAKINDVIQR
+612 
-622 SMKPNLKPIKKEKLI
+622 
-637 KEMNKYLEELKDLSA
+637 YLEEMGELTRTMADA
-652 KVAKGKER
+652 ETE
-660 ASWDLIESDF
+660 ASWDVLAADF
-670 SGKELTPDTFQKL
+670 SGKDLDADTYQKM
-683 QEATNKNV
+683 QDAINKN
-691 EKVKKI
+691 I
-697 AYETKQ
+697 
-703 TVFDTAAQKLENG
+703 
-716 NMSEEEYKLEKE
+716 
-728 AAEKAY
+728 
-734 RETVEKAKKKALEIQ
+734 ETVEKTEKEARDTLINNARKKFAAGYISEEERQTQVDDANKQYEENIKKAKAKGVEFQ

-775 EIVKGMSSQD
+775 EITKGMSSQD

-832 YIDGDTLSE
+832 YIDEKSGLSE

-866 KISADTEAPRY
+866 KISADTEAPQY
-877 GVDVAINEEEKGT
+877 GVDVAIKEEEKGT
-890 STQNDAYAI
+890 SAQNTAYAT
-899 TEKTKGGLQATPAN
+899 TEKTKGGLQEAPVN
-913 ILGGFVAAVPTAVAK
+913 MLGGFVAAVPTAVAK

-935 GGIASGEAFTKALS
+935 GGVASGEAFTKALS

-966 ELISPVAPNTAK
+966 ELISPVAPSTAK
-978 KGTKKSGGKSPIIFP
+978 EGKKKNGGTSPII
-993 PIRGNAEGIISTKAH
+993 IRPDDGHAEGIISTKAH
-1008 IAAVSEGNKTEAIIP
+1008 IAAVSEGNKPEAIIP
-1023 IDGSARSRRLYEAT
+1023 INSSARSRRLYEAT
-1037 GKLMGYNKTSSQGV
+1037 GKLMGYNKNQAQGV
-1051 TFAPNINITLTGKAS
+1051 TFAPTINITLTGKATS
-1066 AEDKN
+1066 EDKN
-1071 EIRNLVQKELDKQYK
+1071 EIRNLVQKELEKQYK

>member
-1 MANEKEVQIKI
+1 MAAEKEVQIKI

-17 SSLNMVSQ
+17 NSLNTVSQ
-25 KVDKAFSR
+25 KVDKAFSKMMK
-33 VTKIAKSATTALGA
+33 VAKSATLIGGTAATAAVTGA
-47 AASDAIRGSLEVGSS
+47 VKVGSS

-252 TANADGSMKDWSKT
+252 TANADGSMKDWSQT
-266 VETLREQFSKMTEE
+266 VEVLREQFSKMTEE

-301 VNASDKDYKKLT
+301 VNASDKDYEKLT

-454 ALVVGALTGI
+454 ALAAGALTGI

-478 SLEDHFGDIA
+478 SLDDHFGDIA
-488 LSMDQIQDAADNIIG
+488 LSMDQIQDAADSLIG
-503 SKTMENI
+503 SKKLENI
-510 EEFMSSIK
+510 EKFMSSIK
-518 ISEGLEREM
+518 ISEGFEREM

-622 SMKPNLKPIKKEKLI
+622 SMKPNLKPRKKKKLI

-670 SGKELTPDTFQKL
+670 SGKDLTPDTFQKL

-703 TVFDTAAQKLENG
+703 TVFDTAGQKLENG
-716 NMSEEEYKLEKE
+716 NMSEEEYEQEKE

-734 RETVEKAKKKALEIQ
+734 RETVERAKKKATEIQ

-754 DTYGEEIASGEYK
+754 DTYGEDLINGDMGRGDKNAVHDMVVDMMGGATGEIKEKLVTIEKATSGTYVTDFMDGVLPGGPTDSEKAMQEVKNMVAEYK
-767 YGDIKAIG
+767 YGEG
-775 EIVKGMSSQD
+775 TTVK
-785 LQGGEGEIL
+785 
-794 KILDMAFNGGG
+794 
-805 DAYLRND
+805 
-812 VTGTS
+812 
-817 NKEVFQSMASKYAKN
+817 
-832 YIDGDTLSE
+832 
-841 EAEKIGDKSAYNL
+841 EK
-854 RDDFILSRESTP
+854 R
-866 KISADTEAPRY
+866 
-877 GVDVAINEEEKGT
+877 EEKGFLDPVLAFAT
-890 STQNDAYAI
+890 PNLPNITKTMEEST
-899 TEKTKGGLQATPAN
+899 TGLQATPVN
-913 ILGGFVAAVPTAVAK
+913 ILDGFVAAVPPAVAK
-928 MEEAAKK
+928 MEEEARR
-935 GGIASGEAFTKALS
+935 GGTASGEAFAKALS

-955 NPITIPVEMPV
+955 NPINIPVAFSA
-966 ELISPVAPNTAK
+966 L
-978 KGTKKSGGKSPIIFP
+978 GLSGLAEEGNGNASPII
-993 PIRGNAEGIISTKAH
+993 IRPDDGHAEGIISTKAH
-1008 IAAVSEGNKTEAIIP
+1008 IAAVSEGNKPEAIIP
-1023 IDGSARSRRLYEAT
+1023 INSSARSRRLYEAT
-1037 GKLMGYNKTSSQGV
+1037 GKLMGYNKNSTQGM
-1051 TFAPNINITLTGKAS
+1051 TFAPTINITLTGKATS
-1066 AEDKN
+1066 ENKN
-1071 EIRNLVQKELDKQYK
+1071 EIRNLVQKELEKQYK
-1086 KMIRDNKRFNMR
+1086 KMVRDNKRFNMR

>member
-1 MANEKEVQIKI
+1 MAASEKEVKIKI

-17 SSLNMVSQ
+17 NSLNAVSQ

-33 VTKIAKSATTALGA
+33 MTRIAKSATLVGGA
-47 AASDAIRGSLEVGSS
+47 AATAAVTGAVKAGSS
-62 FESQMSTVEAISG
+62 FESQMSTVGAISG
-75 AAEKQIMQLE
+75 AAEKQIIQLE

-211 IKASQGGTVMRK
+211 IKASQGGTVIRK

-252 TANADGSMKDWSKT
+252 TANADGSMKDWSWT

-289 AGKTAMSGLLAI
+289 AGKTAMAGLLAI

-322 AKRMAK
+322 AERMAK

-334 QGDVTIFQSA
+334 QGDVTIFRSA

-373 IDVARV
+373 IDIARV
-379 VDDFKDFGAAVLD
+379 VDDFKDFGSAVLD

-454 ALVVGALTGI
+454 ALVTGALTGI

-488 LSMDQIQDAADNIIG
+488 LSMDQIERAADNIIG
-503 SKTMENI
+503 SKKMENI
-510 EEFMSSIK
+510 EKLMSSIK
-518 ISEGLEREM
+518 ISEGFEREM
-527 KKAAEGFGKI
+527 KKAAESIEKI
-537 KWKVSAGLELDE
+537 EWKVSAGLKLDDDDMKELE
-549 KDMDEARKNAQNYVQ
+549 KSTQDYIQ
-564 SVQDQIDQQGY
+564 SAQDQIDQQGY
-575 TVNVATKFLFGDSET
+575 TVNVAAKVLFGNSDK
-590 GKDIIEQND
+590 GKELIEEDNSI
-599 GFFGSLKMEADGL
+599 FAALEMEAQGLAARINSTLEEAMEKGLTPDLKKALDG
-612 NAKINDVIQR
+612 
-622 SMKPNLKPIKKEKLI
+622 
-637 KEMNKYLEELKDLSA
+637 YLEEMGELTRTMADA
-652 KVAKGKER
+652 ETE
-660 ASWDLIESDF
+660 ASWDVLAADF
-670 SGKELTPDTFQKL
+670 SGKDLDADTYQKM
-683 QEATNKNV
+683 QDAVNKN
-691 EKVKKI
+691 I
-697 AYETKQ
+697 
-703 TVFDTAAQKLENG
+703 
-716 NMSEEEYKLEKE
+716 
-728 AAEKAY
+728 
-734 RETVEKAKKKALEIQ
+734 ETVEKTEKEARDTLINNARKKFAAGYISEEERQTQVDDANKQYEENIKKAKAKGVEFQ

-775 EIVKGMSSQD
+775 EITKGMSSQN
-785 LQGGEGEIL
+785 LQDGEGEIL

-805 DAYLRND
+805 DAYSRND

-817 NKEVFQSMASKYAKN
+817 NKEVFQNMASQYAKN
-832 YIDGDTLSE
+832 YIDGKSGLSE
-841 EAEKIGDKSAYNL
+841 EAEKIGDKSAYSL
-854 RDDFILSRESTP
+854 RDDFILARESAP
-866 KISADTEAPRY
+866 KINADTEAPQY
-877 GVDVAINEEEKGT
+877 GADVAVNEEEKGISIRNAT
-890 STQNDAYAI
+890 YAI
-899 TEKTKGGLQATPAN
+899 TEKAEKGLQETPVN
-913 ILGGFVAAVPTAVAK
+913 ILDGFVAAVPAAVAK
-928 MEEAAKK
+928 IEEEAKK
-935 GGIASGEAFTKALS
+935 GGIASAEAFTKALS
-949 DEILKI
+949 DKILKI
-955 NPITIPVEMPV
+955 NPINIPVAFS
-966 ELISPVAPNTAK
+966 SPGASITAEEGK
-978 KGTKKSGGKSPIIFP
+978 KKSGGATASILP
-993 PIRGNAEGIISTKAH
+993 GHAEGIISTKAH

-1037 GKLMGYNKTSSQGV
+1037 GKLMGYNKNSAQGM
-1051 TFAPNINITLTGKAS
+1051 TFAPTINITLTGKATS
-1066 AEDKN
+1066 EDKN
-1071 EIRNLVQKELDKQYK
+1071 EIRNLVQKELEKQYK
-1086 KMIRDNKRFNMR
+1086 KMVRDNKRFNMR
-1098 Q
+1098 R

>member
-75 AAEKQIMQLE
+75 ATEKQIEQLE
-85 EKAKEMGATTKFTA
+85 NKAKEMGATTQFTA

-115 TKDMLNGI
+115 TTDMLSGI
-123 GGIMDLAAASGEDL
+123 SGIMDLAAASGEDL

-143 VTDALTAFNLQAK
+143 VTDALTAFNLKAK
-156 DSAHFADILAQASSN
+156 DAAHFSDVLAQAASN

-179 GETFKYVAPVA
+179 GETFKYVAPIA
-190 GSLGYTAEDTAV
+190 GSLDYSAEDTAV
-202 SIGLLANAG
+202 SIGLMANAG
-211 IKASQGGTVMRK
+211 IKASQSGTALRK
-223 LMSETAGG
+223 IMSETAGG

-242 GEKTGKYKIE
+242 GKKTGKYKIE
-252 TANADGSMKDWSKT
+252 TANADGSMKDWSQT
-266 VETLREQFSKMTEE
+266 VEVLREQFSKMTEE

-301 VNASDKDYKKLT
+301 VNASDKDYEKLT

-322 AKRMAK
+322 AERMAK
-328 IRLDNL
+328 VRLDNL

-353 DELKEPM
+353 DEIKEPM
-360 RDIVQSATDWLEE
+360 REIVQSATDWLEE

-379 VDDFKDFGAAVLD
+379 VDDFKDFGGAVLD
-392 FADPLLEVGEWMI
+392 FAEPFLQVGEWMI
-405 ENPDAI
+405 KNPDAI
-411 AGPLAGIGGTIA
+411 AGPLAGIGSAIA
-423 GYKLLDTI
+423 SYKLLDTV
-431 PKLGQG
+431 PKLGKG
-437 LEGLI
+437 LQGLI
-442 SGVTAS
+442 SGVTAH
-448 PYIAGG
+448 PYMAGG

-464 GTAIVNTERAAANA
+464 STAIANTKRAAENA

-488 LSMDQIQDAADNIIG
+488 LSMDQIQSAADNIIG
-503 SKTMENI
+503 SKKLEEMEKL
-510 EEFMSSIK
+510 MSSIK
-518 ISEGLEREM
+518 ISEGFEREM
-527 KKAAEGFGKI
+527 KKAAESIEKI
-537 KWKVSAGLELDE
+537 EWKVSAGLKLDDDDMKEME
-549 KDMDEARKNAQNYVQ
+549 KSTQDYIQAA
-564 SVQDQIDQQGY
+564 QDQIDQQGY
-575 TVNVATKFLFGDSET
+575 TVNVAAKVLFGNSD
-590 GKDIIEQND
+590 
-599 GFFGSLKMEADGL
+599 
-612 NAKINDVIQR
+612 
-622 SMKPNLKPIKKEKLI
+622 
-637 KEMNKYLEELKDLSA
+637 
-652 KVAKGKER
+652 KGKELIEENDSIFGALEMEAQGVAAR
-660 ASWDLIESDF
+660 LNSTLQEAMEKGLKPDIKKALEEGRKEMAELTRTMADAEAEASWDILKADF
-670 SGKELTPDTFQKL
+670 SGKDLDADTYRKMQD
-683 QEATNKNV
+683 AINKN
-691 EKVKKI
+691 I
-697 AYETKQ
+697 
-703 TVFDTAAQKLENG
+703 
-716 NMSEEEYKLEKE
+716 
-728 AAEKAY
+728 
-734 RETVEKAKKKALEIQ
+734 ETVEKTEKESRDTLITNARYNQKMGYISEEELQEEIDVINKQYEDNVKKAKAKGVEFQ

>member
-1 MANEKEVQIKI
+1 MATEKEVRIRI

-17 SSLNMVSQ
+17 NSLNAVSQ
-25 KVDKAFSR
+25 KVDKAFSKMTR
-33 VTKIAKSATTALGA
+33 IAKSATLVGGA
-47 AASDAIRGSLEVGSS
+47 AATAAVTGAVKVGSS

-123 GGIMDLAAASGEDL
+123 GEIMDLAAASGEDL

-143 VTDALTAFNLQAK
+143 VTDALSAFKMEAK
-156 DSAHFADILAQASSN
+156 ESAHFSDVLAAASSN
-171 SNTNVSMM
+171 SNTNVGIL
-179 GETFKYVAPVA
+179 GESFKEVAPVA
-190 GSLGYTAEDTAV
+190 GSMKYSIEDVSLTLGLMANQSVKGSKAGTSLKTAIANMAAPTQKMQKAMKKYNISLKDSDGKTKSLRSV
-202 SIGLLANAG
+202 IDDVRDSIGGL
-211 IKASQGGTVMRK
+211 S
-223 LMSETAGG
+223 
-231 ITLVSKAYAKA
+231 
-242 GEKTGKYKIE
+242 
-252 TANADGSMKDWSKT
+252 SKT
-266 VETLREQFSKMTEE
+266 ERAAAISTIFGKE
-280 EQAMNAESI
+280 AMP
-289 AGKTAMSGLLAI
+289 AMSAI
-301 VNASDKDYKKLT
+301 VNASEKDYKKLAG
-313 NSIDNASGA
+313 SIDNASGA

-411 AGPLAGIGGTIA
+411 AGPLAGIGSTIA
-423 GYKLLDTI
+423 SYKLLDTV

-437 LEGLI
+437 LQGLI

-454 ALVVGALTGI
+454 ALVVGVLTGI
-464 GTAIVNTERAAANA
+464 GTAIISTERAAANA

-488 LSMDQIQDAADNIIG
+488 LSMDQIQSAADNIIG

-518 ISEGLEREM
+518 ISEDLEREM

-670 SGKELTPDTFQKL
+670 SGKDLTPDTFQKL

-703 TVFDTAAQKLENG
+703 TVFDTAGQKLENG
-716 NMSEEEYKLEKE
+716 NMSEEEYEQEKE

-734 RETVEKAKKKALEIQ
+734 RETVERAKKKATEIQ

-775 EIVKGMSSQD
+775 EITKGMSSQD

-832 YIDGDTLSE
+832 YIDEKSGLSE

-866 KISADTEAPRY
+866 KISADTEAPQY
-877 GVDVAINEEEKGT
+877 GVDVAIKEEEKGT
-890 STQNDAYAI
+890 STQNTAYAI
-899 TEKTKGGLQATPAN
+899 TEKTKGGLQEAPVN
-913 ILGGFVAAVPTAVAK
+913 MLGGFVAAVPTAVAK

-935 GGIASGEAFTKALS
+935 GGVASGEAFTKALS

-966 ELISPVAPNTAK
+966 ELISPVAPSTAK
-978 KGTKKSGGKSPIIFP
+978 EGEKKNGGTSPII
-993 PIRGNAEGIISTKAH
+993 IRPDDGHAEGIISTKAH
-1008 IAAVSEGNKTEAIIP
+1008 IAAVSEGNKPEAIIP
-1023 IDGSARSRRLYEAT
+1023 INSSARSRRLYEAT
-1037 GKLMGYNKTSSQGV
+1037 GKLMGYNKNQAQGV

>member
-1 MANEKEVQIKI
+1 MATEKEVRIRI

-17 SSLNMVSQ
+17 NSLNAVSQ
-25 KVDKAFSR
+25 KVDKAFSKMTR
-33 VTKIAKSATTALGA
+33 IAKSATLVGGA
-47 AASDAIRGSLEVGSS
+47 AATAAVTGAVKVGSS

-143 VTDALTAFNLQAK
+143 VTDALSAFKMEAK
-156 DSAHFADILAQASSN
+156 ESAHFSDVLAAASSN
-171 SNTNVSMM
+171 SNTNVGIL
-179 GETFKYVAPVA
+179 GESFKEVAPVA
-190 GSLGYTAEDTAV
+190 GSMKYSIEDVSLTLGLMANQSVKGSKAGTSLKTAIANMAAPTQKMQKAMKKYNISLKDSDGKTKSLRSV
-202 SIGLLANAG
+202 IDDVRDSIGGL
-211 IKASQGGTVMRK
+211 S
-223 LMSETAGG
+223 
-231 ITLVSKAYAKA
+231 
-242 GEKTGKYKIE
+242 
-252 TANADGSMKDWSKT
+252 SKT
-266 VETLREQFSKMTEE
+266 ERAAAISTIFGKE
-280 EQAMNAESI
+280 AMP
-289 AGKTAMSGLLAI
+289 AMSAI
-301 VNASDKDYKKLT
+301 VNASEKDYKKLAG
-313 NSIDNASGA
+313 SIDNASGA

-411 AGPLAGIGGTIA
+411 AGPLAGIGSTIA
-423 GYKLLDTI
+423 SYKLLDTV

-437 LEGLI
+437 LQGLI

-454 ALVVGALTGI
+454 ALVVGVLTGI
-464 GTAIVNTERAAANA
+464 GTAIISTERAAANA

-488 LSMDQIQDAADNIIG
+488 LSMDQIQSAADNIIG

-518 ISEGLEREM
+518 ISEDLEREM
-527 KKAAEGFGKI
+527 KKAAECFGKI

-622 SMKPNLKPIKKEKLI
+622 SMKPNLKPIKKKKLI

-670 SGKELTPDTFQKL
+670 SGKDLTPDTFQKL

-703 TVFDTAAQKLENG
+703 TVFDTAGQKLENG
-716 NMSEEEYKLEKE
+716 NMSEEEYEQEKE

-734 RETVEKAKKKALEIQ
+734 RETVERAKKKATEIQ

-775 EIVKGMSSQD
+775 EITKGMSSQD

-832 YIDGDTLSE
+832 YIDEKSGLSE

-866 KISADTEAPRY
+866 KISADTEAPQY
-877 GVDVAINEEEKGT
+877 GVDVAIKEEEKGT
-890 STQNDAYAI
+890 STQNTAYAI
-899 TEKTKGGLQATPAN
+899 TEKTKGGLQEAPVN
-913 ILGGFVAAVPTAVAK
+913 MLGGFVAAVPTAVAK

-935 GGIASGEAFTKALS
+935 GGVASGEAFTKALS

-966 ELISPVAPNTAK
+966 ELISPVAPSTAK
-978 KGTKKSGGKSPIIFP
+978 EGEKKNGGTSPII
-993 PIRGNAEGIISTKAH
+993 IRPDDGHAEGIISTKAH
-1008 IAAVSEGNKTEAIIP
+1008 IAAVSEGNKPEAIIP
-1023 IDGSARSRRLYEAT
+1023 INSSARSRRLYEAT
-1037 GKLMGYNKTSSQGV
+1037 GKLMGYNKNQAQGV

>member
-17 SSLNMVSQ
+17 ISLNMVSK
-25 KVDKAFSR
+25 KVDKVFSR
-33 VTKIAKSATTALGA
+33 MTKIAKSATNALGS
-47 AASDAIRGSLEVGSS
+47 AASDVIRGSLEVGSS
-62 FESQMSTVEAISG
+62 FESQMSTVEAISE
-75 AAEKQIMQLE
+75 ATEKQIEQLE
-85 EKAKEMGATTKFTA
+85 NKAKEMGATTQFTA

-115 TKDMLNGI
+115 TTDMLSGI
-123 GGIMDLAAASGEDL
+123 SGIMDLAAASGEDL

-143 VTDALTAFNLQAK
+143 VTDALTAFNLKAK
-156 DSAHFADILAQASSN
+156 DAAHFSDVLAQAASN

-179 GETFKYVAPVA
+179 GETFKYVAPIA
-190 GSLGYTAEDTAV
+190 GSLDYSAEDTAV
-202 SIGLLANAG
+202 SIGLMANAG
-211 IKASQGGTVMRK
+211 IKASQSGTALRK
-223 LMSETAGG
+223 IMSETAGG

-242 GEKTGKYKIE
+242 GKKTGKYKIE
-252 TANADGSMKDWSKT
+252 TANADGSMKDWSQT
-266 VETLREQFSKMTEE
+266 VEVLREQFSKMTEE

-322 AKRMAK
+322 AERMAK
-328 IRLDNL
+328 VRLDNL

-353 DELKEPM
+353 DEIKEPM
-360 RDIVQSATDWLEE
+360 REIVQSATDWLEE

-379 VDDFKDFGAAVLD
+379 VDDFKDFGGAVLD
-392 FADPLLEVGEWMI
+392 FAEPFLQVGEWMI
-405 ENPDAI
+405 KNPDAI
-411 AGPLAGIGGTIA
+411 AGPLAGIGSAIA
-423 GYKLLDTI
+423 SYKLLDTV
-431 PKLGQG
+431 PKLGKG
-437 LEGLI
+437 LQGLI
-442 SGVTAS
+442 SGVTAH
-448 PYIAGG
+448 PYMAGG

-503 SKTMENI
+503 SKKMESI
-510 EEFMSSIK
+510 EKLLSSTK
-518 ISEGLEREM
+518 ISEGFEREM
-527 KKAAEGFGKI
+527 KKAAESIEKI
-537 KWKVSAGLELDE
+537 EWKVTAGLKLDDEDMEELNKSIQD
-549 KDMDEARKNAQNYVQ
+549 YIQ
-564 SVQDQIDQQGY
+564 SAQDQIDQKGY
-575 TVNVATKFLFGDSET
+575 TVNVATKVLFGNSET
-590 GKDIIEQND
+590 GKDIIEQNN
-599 GFFGSLKMEADGL
+599 GFFGRLKMDADEL
-612 NAKINDVIQR
+612 AAKINQTT
-622 SMKPNLKPIKKEKLI
+622 KKAMEEGLTP
-637 KEMNKYLEELKDLSA
+637 ELQVDLDGYLEELQEITD
-652 KVAKGKER
+652 KVTRGKAR
-660 ASWDLIESDF
+660 ASWDIIESDF
-670 SGKELTPDTFQKL
+670 SGKDLTPDTFQKL
-683 QEATNKNV
+683 QDATNKNV
-691 EKVKKI
+691 EKVKES
-697 AYETKQ
+697 AYEAKLSSLEI
-703 TVFDTAAQKLENG
+703 AAIKLEDG
-716 NMSEEEYKLEKE
+716 FMSEEEYEQE
-728 AAEKAY
+728 RKATEDAY
-734 RETVEKAKKKALEIQ
+734 QKTVEDAKKKALEIQ

-767 YGDIKAIG
+767 YGDIRAIG

-877 GVDVAINEEEKGT
+877 GVDVATNEEEKGT
-890 STQNDAYAI
+890 SAQNAAYAI
-899 TEKTKGGLQATPAN
+899 TEKTKGGLQATPVN
-913 ILGGFVAAVPTAVAK
+913 MLGGFVAAVPTAVAK

-955 NPITIPVEMPV
+955 NPITIPVE
-966 ELISPVAPNTAK
+966 LISPVAPSTTK
-978 KGTKKSGGKSPIIFP
+978 KDTKKSGGTSPLIYP
-993 PIRGNAEGIISTKAH
+993 PIPGRAEGIISTKAH